1 MAGPGGSGGPIGAGA
16 LAGSARSKVAPS
28 VDFDHSCSDSV
39 EYLTLNF
46 GPFETVHRWRRLPP
60 CDEFV
65 GARRSKHTVV
75 AYKDAIYV
83 FGGDNGKTMLNDLL
97 RFDVK
102 DCSWCRAF
110 TTGTPPAPRY
120 HHSAVVYGSSMFVFG
135 GYTGDIYSNS
145 NLKNKNDLFE
155 YKFATGQWTEWKIE
169 GRLPVARSAHGA
181 TVYSDKL
188 WIFAG
193 YDGNARLND
202 MWTIGLQDRELT
214 CWEEVAQ
221 SGEIPPSCCNFPVA
235 VCRDKMF
242 VFSGQSGAKI
252 TNNLFQFEFKDKTW
266 TRIPTEHLLRGSPPP
281 PQRRYGHTMVAFD
294 RHLYVF
300 GGAADNTLPNELHCY
315 DVDFQTWEVV
325 QPSSDSEVG
334 GAEVPERASASE
346 EAPALASEER
356 GGFKKSRDVFGLDF
370 GTTTAKPP
378 APPASELPSGRLFH
392 AAAVISDAMYIFG
405 GTVDNNIRSGE
416 MYRFQFSC
424 YPKCTLHEDY
434 GRLWESR
441 QFCDVEF
448 VLGEKEECVQG
459 HVAIVTARSRW
470 LRRKIMQA
478 RERLAQKLEEE
489 AAPASREDPGAAGAR
504 PPLLHVAIREAEARP
519 FEVLMQFL
527 YTDKIKYPRKGALGV
542 GTGWTGAQPEARR
555 PPPLMSTGMVE
566 LPDDPDPH
574 SSERSPGPCPPL
586 HPAPHLLPLSMTL
599 RFRELLDAGHV
610 EDVLLIMDVYK
621 LALSFQLCRLEQLC
635 RQYIEASV
643 DLQNVLVVC
652 ESATRLQLGQL
663 KEHCLNF
670 VVKESH
676 FNQVIMM
683 KEFERLSSPLIV
695 EIVRRKQQP
704 PPRAPSE
711 QPVDIGT
718 SLIQDMKAYLE
729 GAGAEFCDI
738 TLLLDGHPRPA
749 HKAILAARSS
759 YFEAMFRSFMPED
772 GQVNISIGEMVPSRQ
787 AFESMLRYIY
797 YGEVNMPP
805 EDSLYLFA
813 APYYY
818 GFYNNRLQ
826 AYCKQNLE
834 MNVTV
839 QNVLQILEAAD
850 KTQALDMKRH
860 CLHIIVHQFTKVS
873 KLPTL
878 RSLSQQ
884 LLLDIIDSLASHIS
898 DKQCAELGADI

>member
-1 MAGPGGSGGPIGAGA
+1 
-16 LAGSARSKVAPS
+16 
-28 VDFDHSCSDSV
+28 
-39 EYLTLNF
+39 
-46 GPFETVHRWRRLPP
+46 
-60 CDEFV
+60 
-65 GARRSKHTVV
+65 
-75 AYKDAIYV
+75 
-83 FGGDNGKTMLNDLL
+83 KTMLNDLL

-155 YKFATGQWTEWKIE
+155 YKFATGQWTEWKTE
-169 GRLPVARSAHGA
+169 GRVPVARSAHGA

-202 MWTIGLQDRELT
+202 MWTIGLQDKELT
-214 CWEEVAQ
+214 CWEEIEQ

-235 VCRDKMF
+235 VCKDKMF

-252 TNNLFQFEFKDKTW
+252 TNNLFQFEFKEKIW

-315 DVDFQTWEVV
+315 DVDSQTWEVI
-325 QPSSDSEVG
+325 QPSPDRREQHREG
-334 GAEVPERASASE
+334 ILPLCSALLSPHLQHCLQLW
-346 EAPALASEER
+346 APSTRRTWSCWR
-356 GGFKKSRDVFGLDF
+356 GSTEGHEDDQRDGE
-370 GTTTAKPP
+370 PP
-378 APPASELPSGRLFH
+378 LGRLFH

-434 GRLWESR
+434 GRLWENR
-441 QFCDVEF
+441 QFSDLEF
-448 VLGEKEECVQG
+448 VLGEKEERVRG
-459 HVAIVTARSRW
+459 HAAIVTARCKW
-470 LRRKIMQA
+470 LRKKIIQA
-478 RERLAQKLEEE
+478 RERLKQVRPL
-489 AAPASREDPGAAGAR
+489 SRSQGVPGG
-504 PPLLHVAIREAEARP
+504 
-519 FEVLMQFL
+519 
-527 YTDKIKYPRKGALGV
+527 
-542 GTGWTGAQPEARR
+542 ARR
-555 PPPLMSTGMVE
+555 PPAAWPGQIALLFCQLCSTF
-566 LPDDPDPH
+566 
-574 SSERSPGPCPPL
+574 SPVL
-586 HPAPHLLPLSMTL
+586 
-599 RFRELLDAGHV
+599 AGHV
-610 EDVLLIMDVYK
+610 QDVLLIMDVYK
-621 LALSFQLCRLEQLC
+621 LALNFKLSRLEQLC
-635 RQYIEASV
+635 LQYIEASV
-643 DLQNVLVVC
+643 DLQNVLIVC
-652 ESATRLQLGQL
+652 ENANKLQLDQL

-670 VVKESH
+670 VVKETH

-683 KEFERLSSPLIV
+683 KEFEHLSSSLIV

-704 PPRAPSE
+704 PVRTHSD
-711 QPVDIGT
+711 QPLDIGT

-729 GAGAEFCDI
+729 GAGTEFCDI
-738 TLLLDGHPRPA
+738 ILLLDGHPRPA
-749 HKAILAARSS
+749 HKAILAARSC

-772 GQVNISIGEMVPSRQ
+772 GQVNISIGEMVPSKQ

-818 GFYNNRLQ
+818 GFSNNRLQ

-839 QNVLQILEAAD
+839 ENVLQILEAAD

-860 CLHIIVHQFTKVS
+860 CLHIIVHQFTKV
-873 KLPTL
+873 
-878 RSLSQQ
+878 
-884 LLLDIIDSLASHIS
+884 
-898 DKQCAELGADI
+898 

>member
-1 MAGPGGSGGPIGAGA
+1 RPP
-16 LAGSARSKVAPS
+16 APS
-28 VDFDHSCSDSV
+28 VS
-39 EYLTLNF
+39 
-46 GPFETVHRWRRLPP
+46 
-60 CDEFV
+60 
-65 GARRSKHTVV
+65 RRSKHTVV

-221 SGEIPPSCCNFPVA
+221 SGEIPPSCCNFPAA
-235 VCRDKMF
+235 VCRDRMF

-252 TNNLFQFEFKDKTW
+252 TNNLFQFEFKDQTPLRSLDGLLWVPAAVRAPCRAPSRDVRMNKAW
-266 TRIPTEHLLRGSPPP
+266 IPSPPCRGSPPFSGP
-281 PQRRYGHTMVAFD
+281 SYTHAVAPAPSTQHLHAGWGQQRPS
-294 RHLYVF
+294 
-300 GGAADNTLPNELHCY
+300 AA
-315 DVDFQTWEVV
+315 
-325 QPSSDSEVG
+325 G
-334 GAEVPERASASE
+334 
-346 EAPALASEER
+346 PALAE
-356 GGFKKSRDVFGLDF
+356 GLCSHLS
-370 GTTTAKPP
+370 PP
-378 APPASELPSGRLFH
+378 VSTQLPSGRLFH

-448 VLGEKEECVQG
+448 VLGG
-459 HVAIVTARSRW
+459 
-470 LRRKIMQA
+470 QA
-478 RERLAQKLEEE
+478 GRPLA
-489 AAPASREDPGAAGAR
+489 PRPSSPAR
-504 PPLLHVAIREAEARP
+504 PKAH
-519 FEVLMQFL
+519 
-527 YTDKIKYPRKGALGV
+527 GGS
-542 GTGWTGAQPEARR
+542 GG
-555 PPPLMSTGMVE
+555 
-566 LPDDPDPH
+566 
-574 SSERSPGPCPPL
+574 
-586 HPAPHLLPLSMTL
+586 
-599 RFRELLDAGHV
+599 AGHV

-621 LALSFQLCRLEQLC
+621 LALGFQLCRLEQLC

-652 ESATRLQLGQL
+652 ESAARLQLGQL

-704 PPRAPSE
+704 PPRAPSD

-805 EDSLYLFA
+805 EDSLYLFS

>member
-1 MAGPGGSGGPIGAGA
+1 MSVPQGGERGESWRTALLRGG
-16 LAGSARSKVAPS
+16 ARGMPRG
-28 VDFDHSCSDSV
+28 CSLQ
-39 EYLTLNF
+39 E
-46 GPFETVHRWRRLPP
+46 RLPALQI
-60 CDEFV
+60 C
-65 GARRSKHTVV
+65 GRRSSCP
-75 AYKDAIYV
+75 
-83 FGGDNGKTMLNDLL
+83 FPSRRKTMLNDLL

-155 YKFATGQWTEWKIE
+155 YKFATGQWTEWKTE

-181 TVYSDKL
+181 TVYSEKL

-214 CWEEVAQ
+214 CWEEIEQ

-235 VCRDKMF
+235 VCKDKMF

-252 TNNLFQFEFKDKTW
+252 TNNLFQFEFKEKIW
-266 TRIPTEHLLRGSPPP
+266 TRIPTEHLLR
-281 PQRRYGHTMVAFD
+281 
-294 RHLYVF
+294 
-300 GGAADNTLPNELHCY
+300 ADNTLPNELHCY
-315 DVDFQTWEVV
+315 DVDSQTWEVI
-325 QPSSDSEVG
+325 QPSPDSEVKPS
-334 GAEVPERASASE
+334 AFLSAFYSPSFLTHLLRAGCIYS
-346 EAPALASEER
+346 
-356 GGFKKSRDVFGLDF
+356 
-370 GTTTAKPP
+370 PP
-378 APPASELPSGRLFH
+378 VVHFFPQLPSGRLFH

-434 GRLWESR
+434 GRLWENR
-441 QFCDVEF
+441 QFSDLEF
-448 VLGEKEECVQG
+448 VLGEKEERVRG
-459 HVAIVTARSRW
+459 HTAIVTARCKW
-470 LRRKIMQA
+470 LKKKIMQA
-478 RERLAQKLEEE
+478 RERLKQVSVLEGQCVLTGT
-489 AAPASREDPGAAGAR
+489 AGWASGQ
-504 PPLLHVAIREAEARP
+504 PLLEVPIREAEAQP

-527 YTDKIKYPRKGALGV
+527 YTDKIKYPRKG
-542 GTGWTGAQPEARR
+542 
-555 PPPLMSTGMVE
+555 
-566 LPDDPDPH
+566 
-574 SSERSPGPCPPL
+574 
-586 HPAPHLLPLSMTL
+586 
-599 RFRELLDAGHV
+599 HV
-610 EDVLLIMDVYK
+610 QDVLLIMDVYK
-621 LALSFQLCRLEQLC
+621 LALNFKLSRLEQLC
-635 RQYIEASV
+635 LQYIEASV
-643 DLQNVLVVC
+643 DLQNVLIVC
-652 ESATRLQLGQL
+652 ENANKLQLDQL

-683 KEFERLSSPLIV
+683 KEFEHLSSSLIV

-704 PPRAPSE
+704 PVRMHSD
-711 QPVDIGT
+711 QPLDIGT

-729 GAGAEFCDI
+729 GAGIEFCDI
-738 TLLLDGHPRPA
+738 ILLLDGHPRPA

-772 GQVNISIGEMVPSRQ
+772 GQVNISIGEMVPSKQ

-818 GFYNNRLQ
+818 GFSNNRLQ

-839 QNVLQILEAAD
+839 ENVLQILEAAD

-873 KLPTL
+873 KLPNL
-878 RSLSQQ
+878 RSLSQP
-884 LLLDIIDSLASHIS
+884 LLLDIIESLANHIS
-898 DKQCAELGADI
+898 DKQCAELGSDI

>member
-1 MAGPGGSGGPIGAGA
+1 MYNLPAIYIKAEGGTQAQPWSHATPGTRTRDPPATVARWVSPLLAVHAGSCSPRGAAAVHAGSCSPPVSLWWLGLAMAAAGAPAGGSG
-16 LAGSARSKVAPS
+16 RSKVAPS

-75 AYKDAIYV
+75 AYRDAIYV

-155 YKFATGQWTEWKIE
+155 YKFATGQWTEWKTE

-214 CWEEVAQ
+214 CWEEIEQ

-235 VCRDKMF
+235 VCKDKMF

-252 TNNLFQFEFKDKTW
+252 TNNLFQFEFKEKIW

-315 DVDFQTWEVV
+315 DVDSQTWEVI
-325 QPSSDSEVG
+325 QPSPDSEVK
-334 GAEVPERASASE
+334 PSALGSLHKPQE
-346 EAPALASEER
+346 NYTTDVLDCSVTV
-356 GGFKKSRDVFGLDF
+356 VFGLDF
-370 GTTTAKPP
+370 SITAVKHPP
-378 APPASELPSGRLFH
+378 TADSELPSGRLFH

-434 GRLWESR
+434 GRLWENR
-441 QFCDVEF
+441 QFSDLEF
-448 VLGEKEECVQG
+448 VLGEKEERVRG
-459 HVAIVTARSRW
+459 HTAIVTARCKW
-470 LRRKIMQA
+470 LKKKIMQA
-478 RERLAQKLEEE
+478 RERLKQVNEGHATCQRDGIGGNVKLC
-489 AAPASREDPGAAGAR
+489 RLQ
-504 PPLLHVAIREAEARP
+504 PLLEVPIREAEAQP

-527 YTDKIKYPRKGALGV
+527 YTDKIKYPRKG
-542 GTGWTGAQPEARR
+542 
-555 PPPLMSTGMVE
+555 
-566 LPDDPDPH
+566 
-574 SSERSPGPCPPL
+574 
-586 HPAPHLLPLSMTL
+586 
-599 RFRELLDAGHV
+599 HV
-610 EDVLLIMDVYK
+610 QDVLLIMDVYK
-621 LALSFQLCRLEQLC
+621 LALNFKLSRLEQLC
-635 RQYIEASV
+635 LQYIEASV
-643 DLQNVLVVC
+643 DLQNVLIVC
-652 ESATRLQLGQL
+652 ENANKLQLDQL

-683 KEFERLSSPLIV
+683 KEFEHLSSSLIV

-704 PPRAPSE
+704 PVRTHSD
-711 QPVDIGT
+711 QPLDIGT

-729 GAGAEFCDI
+729 GAGTEFCDI
-738 TLLLDGHPRPA
+738 ILLLDGHPRPA

-772 GQVNISIGEMVPSRQ
+772 GQVNISIGEMVPSKQ

-805 EDSLYLFA
+805 EDSLLLLKMNSYLF
-813 APYYY
+813 
-818 GFYNNRLQ
+818 
-826 AYCKQNLE
+826 QNLE

-839 QNVLQILEAAD
+839 ENVLQILEAAD

-873 KLPTL
+873 KLPNL
-878 RSLSQQ
+878 RSLSQL
-884 LLLDIIDSLASHIS
+884 LLLDIIESLANHIS
-898 DKQCAELGADI
+898 DKQCAELGSDI

>member
-1 MAGPGGSGGPIGAGA
+1 MSCK
-16 LAGSARSKVAPS
+16 STKVAPS

-75 AYKDAIYV
+75 AYRDAIYV
-83 FGGDNGKTMLNDLL
+83 FGGDNGKNMLNDLL

-155 YKFATGQWTEWKIE
+155 YKFATGQWTEWKVE
-169 GRLPVARSAHGA
+169 GSLPVARSAHGA

-202 MWTIGLQDRELT
+202 MWTVSLQDREHA
-214 CWEEVAQ
+214 CWEEIDQ

-252 TNNLFQFEFKDKTW
+252 TNNLFQFEW

-315 DVDFQTWEVV
+315 DVDSQTWEVI
-325 QPSSDSEVG
+325 QPSLDSEM
-334 GAEVPERASASE
+334 
-346 EAPALASEER
+346 
-356 GGFKKSRDVFGLDF
+356 
-370 GTTTAKPP
+370 
-378 APPASELPSGRLFH
+378 PSGRLFH
-392 AAAVISDAMYIFG
+392 AAAVIQDAMYIFG
-405 GTVDNNIRSGE
+405 GTVDNNVRSGE

-434 GRLWESR
+434 GKLWENR

-448 VLGEKEECVQG
+448 ILGEREERVMG
-459 HVAIVTARSRW
+459 HIAIVTARCQW
-470 LRRKIMQA
+470 LRKKILQA
-478 RERLAQKLEEE
+478 RDRQRQKSKQESNEESDE
-489 AAPASREDPGAAGAR
+489 GATGGPRDIPAGNRTSGTQ
-504 PPLLHVAIREAEARP
+504 PLLEVCIREAEAQP

-527 YTDKIKYPRKGALGV
+527 YTDKIQYPR
-542 GTGWTGAQPEARR
+542 R
-555 PPPLMSTGMVE
+555 
-566 LPDDPDPH
+566 
-574 SSERSPGPCPPL
+574 
-586 HPAPHLLPLSMTL
+586 
-599 RFRELLDAGHV
+599 GHV
-610 EDVLLIMDVYK
+610 QDVLLIMDVYK
-621 LALSFQLCRLEQLC
+621 LALSFKLSRLEQLC
-635 RQYIEASV
+635 VQYIEASV
-643 DLQNVLVVC
+643 DLQNVLSVC
-652 ESATRLQLGQL
+652 ENANKLQLDQL

-676 FNQVIMM
+676 FNQVIMT
-683 KEFERLSSPLIV
+683 KEFEQLSTPLIV

-704 PPRAPSE
+704 PPRLYSD

-718 SLIQDMKAYLE
+718 SLVQDMKAYLE
-729 GAGAEFCDI
+729 GGGLEFCDI
-738 TLLLDGHPRPA
+738 ILLLDGHPRPA
-749 HKAILAARSS
+749 HKAILAARS
-759 YFEAMFRSFMPED
+759 
-772 GQVNISIGEMVPSRQ
+772 
-787 AFESMLRYIY
+787 RYMIPFQHIQQS
-797 YGEVNMPP
+797 EQILT
-805 EDSLYLFA
+805 SLTFYTYLYVGFKTKYLFA

-818 GFYNNRLQ
+818 GFSNNRLQ

-839 QNVLQILEAAD
+839 ENVLQILEAAD
-850 KTQALDMKRH
+850 KTQALDMKKH
-860 CLHIIVHQFTKVS
+860 CLHIIVHQFIKVS
-873 KLPTL
+873 KLPNL
-878 RSLSQQ
+878 RSLSQL
-884 LLLDIIDSLASHIS
+884 LLLDIIESLATHIS
-898 DKQCAELGADI
+898 DKQCAEMGSDI

>member
-1 MAGPGGSGGPIGAGA
+1 MSCK
-16 LAGSARSKVAPS
+16 STKVAPS

-75 AYKDAIYV
+75 AYRDAIYV
-83 FGGDNGKTMLNDLL
+83 FGGDNGKNMLNDLL

-155 YKFATGQWTEWKIE
+155 YKFATGQWTEWKVE
-169 GRLPVARSAHGA
+169 GSLPVARSAHGA
-181 TVYSDKL
+181 TVYNDKL

-202 MWTIGLQDRELT
+202 MWTISLQDREHA
-214 CWEEVAQ
+214 CWEEIDQ

-252 TNNLFQFEFKDKTW
+252 TNNLFQFEFKGHMW

-315 DVDFQTWEVV
+315 DVDSQTWEVI
-325 QPSSDSEVG
+325 QPSLDSEAGVMCAG
-334 GAEVPERASASE
+334 CLRLSKLCILKYYYS
-346 EAPALASEER
+346 LLLSR
-356 GGFKKSRDVFGLDF
+356 FKQSKNVFYSVLVYWACF
-370 GTTTAKPP
+370 M
-378 APPASELPSGRLFH
+378 PSGRLFH
-392 AAAVISDAMYIFG
+392 AAAVIQDAMYIFG
-405 GTVDNNIRSGE
+405 GTVDNNVRSGE

-434 GRLWESR
+434 GKLWENR

-448 VLGEKEECVQG
+448 ILGEREERVLG
-459 HVAIVTARSRW
+459 HIAIVTARCQW
-470 LRRKIMQA
+470 LRKKILQA
-478 RERLAQKLEEE
+478 RDRQRQSSEESDE
-489 AAPASREDPGAAGAR
+489 GVTGGPRDIPGGSRPSGTQ
-504 PPLLHVAIREAEARP
+504 PLLEVSIREAEAQP

-527 YTDKIKYPRKGALGV
+527 YTDKIQYPR
-542 GTGWTGAQPEARR
+542 R
-555 PPPLMSTGMVE
+555 
-566 LPDDPDPH
+566 
-574 SSERSPGPCPPL
+574 
-586 HPAPHLLPLSMTL
+586 
-599 RFRELLDAGHV
+599 GHV
-610 EDVLLIMDVYK
+610 QDVLLIMDVYK
-621 LALSFQLCRLEQLC
+621 LALSFKLSRLEQLC
-635 RQYIEASV
+635 VQYIEASV
-643 DLQNVLVVC
+643 DLQNVLSVC
-652 ESATRLQLGQL
+652 ENANKLQLDQL

-676 FNQVIMM
+676 FNQVIMT
-683 KEFERLSSPLIV
+683 KEFEHLSTPLIV

-704 PPRAPSE
+704 PPRLYSD

-718 SLIQDMKAYLE
+718 SLVQDMKAYLE
-729 GAGAEFCDI
+729 GGGLEFCDI
-738 TLLLDGHPRPA
+738 ILLLDGHPRPA

-772 GQVNISIGEMVPSRQ
+772 GQVNISIGEMVPSKQ

-797 YGEVNMPP
+797 YGDVNMPP

-818 GFYNNRLQ
+818 GFSNNRLQ

-839 QNVLQILEAAD
+839 ENVLQILEAAD
-850 KTQALDMKRH
+850 KTQALDMKKH
-860 CLHIIVHQFTKVS
+860 CLHIIVHQFIKVS
-873 KLPTL
+873 KLPNL
-878 RSLSQQ
+878 RSLSQL
-884 LLLDIIDSLASHIS
+884 LLLDIIESLATHIS
-898 DKQCAELGADI
+898 DKQCAEMGSDI

>member
-1 MAGPGGSGGPIGAGA
+1 MSWFPGTMSCK
-16 LAGSARSKVAPS
+16 SKVAPS

-75 AYKDAIYV
+75 AYRDAIYV
-83 FGGDNGKTMLNDLL
+83 FGGDNGKNMLNDLL

-155 YKFATGQWTEWKIE
+155 YKFATGQWTEWKVE
-169 GRLPVARSAHGA
+169 GRLVARSAHGA
-181 TVYSDKL
+181 TVYNDKL

-202 MWTIGLQDRELT
+202 MWTIGLQDRDQA
-214 CWEEVAQ
+214 CWVEIEQ

-235 VCRDKMF
+235 VCQDKMF

-252 TNNLFQFEFKDKTW
+252 TNNLFQFEFNGHIW

-315 DVDFQTWEVV
+315 DVDSQTWEVI
-325 QPSSDSEVG
+325 QPSTDSEM
-334 GAEVPERASASE
+334 
-346 EAPALASEER
+346 
-356 GGFKKSRDVFGLDF
+356 
-370 GTTTAKPP
+370 
-378 APPASELPSGRLFH
+378 PSGRLFH
-392 AAAVISDAMYIFG
+392 AAAVIHDAMYIFG
-405 GTVDNNIRSGE
+405 GTVDNNVRSGE

-434 GRLWESR
+434 GKLWENR

-448 VLGEKEECVQG
+448 ILGEREEKVWG
-459 HVAIVTARSRW
+459 HIAIVTARCQW
-470 LRRKIMQA
+470 LKKKILQA
-478 RERLAQKLEEE
+478 RDRQKQKCKQEVAEEGEE
-489 AAPASREDPGAAGAR
+489 AAAAAAAGGGGVQKASPASSTSSSSSTITSCTTRASGS
-504 PPLLHVAIREAEARP
+504 PPLLEVCIREAEAQP

-527 YTDKIKYPRKGALGV
+527 YTDKIQYPR
-542 GTGWTGAQPEARR
+542 R
-555 PPPLMSTGMVE
+555 
-566 LPDDPDPH
+566 
-574 SSERSPGPCPPL
+574 
-586 HPAPHLLPLSMTL
+586 
-599 RFRELLDAGHV
+599 GHV
-610 EDVLLIMDVYK
+610 QDVLLIMDVYK
-621 LALSFQLCRLEQLC
+621 LALSFKLSRLEQLC
-635 RQYIEASV
+635 VQYIEASV
-643 DLQNVLVVC
+643 DLQNVLSVC
-652 ESATRLQLGQL
+652 ENANKLQLDQL

-676 FNQVIMM
+676 FNQVIMT
-683 KEFERLSSPLIV
+683 KEFEHLSTPLIV

-704 PPRAPSE
+704 PPRIYSD
-711 QPVDIGT
+711 QPVDIGNEGPLVVHKGT
-718 SLIQDMKAYLE
+718 SLVQDMKAYLE
-729 GAGAEFCDI
+729 GAGRDFCDI
-738 TLLLDGHPRPA
+738 ILLLDGHPRPA
-749 HKAILAARSS
+749 HKAILAARSSDGLNGFFDS

-772 GQVNISIGEMVPSRQ
+772 GQVNISIGEMVPSKQ

-797 YGEVNMPP
+797 YGDVNMPP

-818 GFYNNRLQ
+818 GFSNNRLQ

-839 QNVLQILEAAD
+839 ENVLQILEAAD
-850 KTQALDMKRH
+850 KTQALDMKKH
-860 CLHIIVHQFTKVS
+860 CLHIIVHQFIKVS
-873 KLPTL
+873 KLPNL
-878 RSLSQQ
+878 RSLSQV

-898 DKQCAELGADI
+898 DKQCAEMSSDI

>member
-1 MAGPGGSGGPIGAGA
+1 MLPGVLGVLGVRGVLGVLGVLLRPLGTFSCSRVTGGTSGVLPVPSSARSTESKAVFVLAVSNAEQRFARCPPQLPLCWPPFCFPRVLVPPPGRAAGHLSAVCGQGGANPAA
-16 LAGSARSKVAPS
+16 PRAGSAV
-28 VDFDHSCSDSV
+28 
-39 EYLTLNF
+39 
-46 GPFETVHRWRRLPP
+46 RWVRGGAGGAGGAVR
-60 CDEFV
+60 V
-65 GARRSKHTVV
+65 GA
-75 AYKDAIYV
+75 A
-83 FGGDNGKTMLNDLL
+83 FGKTMLNDLL

-155 YKFATGQWTEWKIE
+155 YKFATGQWTEWKTE

-181 TVYSDKL
+181 TVYSEKL

-214 CWEEVAQ
+214 CWEEIEQ

-235 VCRDKMF
+235 VCKDKMF

-252 TNNLFQFEFKDKTW
+252 TNNLFQFEFKEKIW

-315 DVDFQTWEVV
+315 DVDSQTWEVI
-325 QPSSDSEVG
+325 QPSPDSEVK
-334 GAEVPERASASE
+334 PSAFLSAFYSPSFLTHLCCQCSCCLGRCWE
-346 EAPALASEER
+346 
-356 GGFKKSRDVFGLDF
+356 KSFW
-370 GTTTAKPP
+370 
-378 APPASELPSGRLFH
+378 
-392 AAAVISDAMYIFG
+392 IW
-405 GTVDNNIRSGE
+405 
-416 MYRFQFSC
+416 FSC

-434 GRLWESR
+434 GRLWENR
-441 QFCDVEF
+441 QFSDLEF
-448 VLGEKEECVQG
+448 VLGEKEERVRG
-459 HVAIVTARSRW
+459 HTAIVTARCKW
-470 LRRKIMQA
+470 LKKKIMQA
-478 RERLAQKLEEE
+478 RERLKQGLLGGHQG
-489 AAPASREDPGAAGAR
+489 RPGAERGGAK
-504 PPLLHVAIREAEARP
+504 PLLEVPIREAEAQP

-527 YTDKIKYPRKGALGV
+527 YTDKIKYPRKG
-542 GTGWTGAQPEARR
+542 
-555 PPPLMSTGMVE
+555 
-566 LPDDPDPH
+566 
-574 SSERSPGPCPPL
+574 
-586 HPAPHLLPLSMTL
+586 
-599 RFRELLDAGHV
+599 HV
-610 EDVLLIMDVYK
+610 QDVLLIMDVYK
-621 LALSFQLCRLEQLC
+621 LALNFKLSRLEQLC
-635 RQYIEASV
+635 LQYIEASV
-643 DLQNVLVVC
+643 DLQNVLIVC
-652 ESATRLQLGQL
+652 ENANKLQLDQL

-683 KEFERLSSPLIV
+683 KEFEHLSSSLIV

-704 PPRAPSE
+704 PVRTHSD
-711 QPVDIGT
+711 QPLDIGT

-729 GAGAEFCDI
+729 GAGIEFCDI
-738 TLLLDGHPRPA
+738 ILLLDGHPRPA

-772 GQVNISIGEMVPSRQ
+772 GQVNISIGEMVPSKQ

-797 YGEVNMPP
+797 YGE
-805 EDSLYLFA
+805 
-813 APYYY
+813 
-818 GFYNNRLQ
+818 
-826 AYCKQNLE
+826 
-834 MNVTV
+834 
-839 QNVLQILEAAD
+839 ILEAAD

-873 KLPTL
+873 KLPNL
-878 RSLSQQ
+878 RSLSQP
-884 LLLDIIDSLASHIS
+884 LLLDIIESLANHIS
-898 DKQCAELGADI
+898 DKQCAELGSDI

>member
-1 MAGPGGSGGPIGAGA
+1 MWEACVTQLSLKTTQWGNPARRRWSPAGGSG
-16 LAGSARSKVAPS
+16 RSKVAPS

-75 AYKDAIYV
+75 AYRDAIYV

-155 YKFATGQWTEWKIE
+155 YKFATGQWTEWKTE

-214 CWEEVAQ
+214 CWEEIEQ

-235 VCRDKMF
+235 VCKDKMF

-252 TNNLFQFEFKDKTW
+252 TNNLFQFEFKEKIW

-315 DVDFQTWEVV
+315 DVDSQTWEVI
-325 QPSSDSEVG
+325 QPSPDSEVK
-334 GAEVPERASASE
+334 PSALENYTTDVLDCSVTV
-346 EAPALASEER
+346 
-356 GGFKKSRDVFGLDF
+356 VFGLDF
-370 GTTTAKPP
+370 SITAVKHPP
-378 APPASELPSGRLFH
+378 TADSELPSGRLFH

-434 GRLWESR
+434 GRLWENR
-441 QFCDVEF
+441 QFSDLEF
-448 VLGEKEECVQG
+448 VLGEKEERVRG
-459 HVAIVTARSRW
+459 HTAIVTARCKW
-470 LRRKIMQA
+470 LKKKIMQA
-478 RERLAQKLEEE
+478 RERLKQVNEGHATCQRDGIGGNVKLC
-489 AAPASREDPGAAGAR
+489 RLQ
-504 PPLLHVAIREAEARP
+504 PLLEVPIREAEAQP

-527 YTDKIKYPRKGALGV
+527 YTDKIKYPRKG
-542 GTGWTGAQPEARR
+542 
-555 PPPLMSTGMVE
+555 
-566 LPDDPDPH
+566 
-574 SSERSPGPCPPL
+574 
-586 HPAPHLLPLSMTL
+586 
-599 RFRELLDAGHV
+599 HV
-610 EDVLLIMDVYK
+610 QDVLLIMDVYK
-621 LALSFQLCRLEQLC
+621 LALNFKLSRLEQLC
-635 RQYIEASV
+635 LQYIEASV
-643 DLQNVLVVC
+643 DLQNVLIVC
-652 ESATRLQLGQL
+652 ENANKLQLDQL

-683 KEFERLSSPLIV
+683 KEFEHLSSSLIV

-704 PPRAPSE
+704 PVRTHSD
-711 QPVDIGT
+711 QPLDIGT

-729 GAGAEFCDI
+729 GAGTEFCDI
-738 TLLLDGHPRPA
+738 ILLLDGHPRPA

-772 GQVNISIGEMVPSRQ
+772 GQVNISIGEMVPSKQ

-805 EDSLYLFA
+805 EDSLLLLKMNSYLF
-813 APYYY
+813 
-818 GFYNNRLQ
+818 
-826 AYCKQNLE
+826 QNLE

-839 QNVLQILEAAD
+839 ENVLQILEAAD

-873 KLPTL
+873 KLPNL
-878 RSLSQQ
+878 RSLSQL
-884 LLLDIIDSLASHIS
+884 LLLDIIESLANHIS
-898 DKQCAELGADI
+898 DKQCAELGSDI

>member
-1 MAGPGGSGGPIGAGA
+1 ARQVLPPYGHGA
-16 LAGSARSKVAPS
+16 LGTARPKVAPS

-83 FGGDNGKTMLNDLL
+83 FGGDNG
-97 RFDVK
+97 
-102 DCSWCRAF
+102 AF

-155 YKFATGQWTEWKIE
+155 YKFATGQWAEWKIE
-169 GRLPVARSAHGA
+169 GR
-181 TVYSDKL
+181 DKL

-202 MWTIGLQDRELT
+202 MWTVGLQDRELT
-214 CWEEVAQ
+214 CWEEIEQ

-252 TNNLFQFEFKDKTW
+252 TNNLFQFEFRDKVW

-315 DVDFQTWEVV
+315 DVDFQTWEVI
-325 QPSSDSEVG
+325 QPSPDSEVT
-334 GAEVPERASASE
+334 ASYRPERLGASVH
-346 EAPALASEER
+346 PARPPSTLLTLALS
-356 GGFKKSRDVFGLDF
+356 SPPVFQ
-370 GTTTAKPP
+370 
-378 APPASELPSGRLFH
+378 LPSGRLFH
-392 AAAVISDAMYIFG
+392 AAAVILDAMYIFG

-441 QFCDVEF
+441 QFSDVEF
-448 VLGEKEECVQG
+448 ILGEKEERVRG
-459 HVAIVTARSRW
+459 HVAIVTARCKW
-470 LRRKIMQA
+470 LRKKIMQA
-478 RERLAQKLEEE
+478 RERVRQPEEE
-489 AAPASREDPGAAGAR
+489 GPGPAGGK
-504 PPLLHVAIREAEARP
+504 PPLPPSLLEVAIREAEAQP

-527 YTDKIKYPRKGALGV
+527 YTDKIKYPRKG
-542 GTGWTGAQPEARR
+542 
-555 PPPLMSTGMVE
+555 
-566 LPDDPDPH
+566 
-574 SSERSPGPCPPL
+574 
-586 HPAPHLLPLSMTL
+586 
-599 RFRELLDAGHV
+599 HV
-610 EDVLLIMDVYK
+610 HEVLLIMDVYK
-621 LALSFQLCRLEQLC
+621 LALSFKLCRLEQLC
-635 RQYIEASV
+635 LQYIEASV
-643 DLQNVLVVC
+643 DLQNVLTVC
-652 ESATRLQLGQL
+652 ENANKLQLDQL

-683 KEFERLSSPLIV
+683 KEFEHLSSSLIV

-704 PPRAPSE
+704 PIRTHSE

-718 SLIQDMKAYLE
+718 SLIQDMKACLE
-729 GAGAEFCDI
+729 GAGTDFCDI

-759 YFEAMFRSFMPED
+759 TAPLSARWPAWCVQRVLR
-772 GQVNISIGEMVPSRQ
+772 GRAPSRE
-787 AFESMLRYIY
+787 ALALRLRPESACAPL
-797 YGEVNMPP
+797 G
-805 EDSLYLFA
+805 YLFA

-826 AYCKQNLE
+826 AYCRQNLE

-839 QNVLQILEAAD
+839 ENVLQILEAAD

-873 KLPTL
+873 KLPNL
-878 RSLSQQ
+878 RALSQP
-884 LLLDIIDSLASHIS
+884 LLVDIIESLATHIS
-898 DKQCAELGADI
+898 DKQCAELGSDI

>member
-1 MAGPGGSGGPIGAGA
+1 MAAAANSGG
-16 LAGSARSKVAPS
+16 RSKVAPS

-75 AYKDAIYV
+75 AYRDAIYV

-110 TTGTPPAPRY
+110 TTGTAPAPRY
-120 HHSAVVYGSSMFVFG
+120 HHSAVVSGSSMFVFG

-155 YKFATGQWTEWKIE
+155 YKLATGQWTEWKIE

-202 MWTIGLQDRELT
+202 MWTISLQDRDLT
-214 CWEEVAQ
+214 CWEEIKQ
-221 SGEIPPSCCNFPVA
+221 TGEIPPSCCNFPVA
-235 VCRDKMF
+235 VCKERMF

-252 TNNLFQFEFKDKTW
+252 TNNLFQFEFKEKIW

-315 DVDFQTWEVV
+315 DVDSQTWEVI
-325 QPSSDSEVG
+325 QQSPD
-334 GAEVPERASASE
+334 
-346 EAPALASEER
+346 
-356 GGFKKSRDVFGLDF
+356 
-370 GTTTAKPP
+370 
-378 APPASELPSGRLFH
+378 SELPTGRLFH
-392 AAAVISDAMYIFG
+392 AAAVICDAMYIFG

-424 YPKCTLHEDY
+424 YPKCTLHDDY
-434 GRLWESR
+434 GRLWENR
-441 QFCDVEF
+441 QFSDLEF
-448 VLGEKEECVQG
+448 VLGEKEERVRG
-459 HVAIVTARSRW
+459 HAAIVTARCKW
-470 LRRKIMQA
+470 LRKKITQA
-478 RERLAQKLEEE
+478 KERLKQKSKQEINEEGQE
-489 AAPASREDPGAAGAR
+489 APQKETTGNNVKMGRLQ
-504 PPLLHVAIREAEARP
+504 PLLEVTIREAEAQP

-527 YTDKIKYPRKGALGV
+527 YTDKIKYPRKG
-542 GTGWTGAQPEARR
+542 
-555 PPPLMSTGMVE
+555 
-566 LPDDPDPH
+566 
-574 SSERSPGPCPPL
+574 
-586 HPAPHLLPLSMTL
+586 
-599 RFRELLDAGHV
+599 HV
-610 EDVLLIMDVYK
+610 QDVLLIMDVYK
-621 LALSFQLCRLEQLC
+621 LALNFKLSRLEQLC
-635 RQYIEASV
+635 VQYIEASV

-652 ESATRLQLGQL
+652 ENANKLQLDQL

-683 KEFERLSSPLIV
+683 KEFEHLSSSLIV

-704 PPRAPSE
+704 PLRTHSD
-711 QPVDIGT
+711 QPLDIGT

-729 GAGAEFCDI
+729 GAGLEFCDI
-738 TLLLDGHPRPA
+738 ILLLDGHPRPA

-772 GQVNISIGEMVPSRQ
+772 GQVNISIGEMVPSKQ

-839 QNVLQILEAAD
+839 ENVLQILEAAD
-850 KTQALDMKRH
+850 RTQALDMKRH
-860 CLHIIVHQFTKVS
+860 CLYIIVHQFTKVGCNAVLQGYTC
-873 KLPTL
+873 KNIL
-878 RSLSQQ
+878 
-884 LLLDIIDSLASHIS
+884 
-898 DKQCAELGADI
+898 

>member
-1 MAGPGGSGGPIGAGA
+1 MADAAGSGG
-16 LAGSARSKVAPS
+16 RSKVAPS

-46 GPFETVHRWRRLPP
+46 GPFEAVHRWRRLPP

-75 AYKDAIYV
+75 AYRDAIYV

-155 YKFATGQWTEWKIE
+155 YKLATGQWTEWKIE

-202 MWTIGLQDRELT
+202 MWTISLQDRDLT
-214 CWEEVAQ
+214 CWEEIKQ
-221 SGEIPPSCCNFPVA
+221 TGEIPPSCCNFPVA
-235 VCRDKMF
+235 VCKEKMF

-252 TNNLFQFEFKDKTW
+252 TNNLFQFEFKEKIW

-315 DVDFQTWEVV
+315 DVDSQTWEVI
-325 QPSSDSEVG
+325 QPSPD
-334 GAEVPERASASE
+334 
-346 EAPALASEER
+346 
-356 GGFKKSRDVFGLDF
+356 
-370 GTTTAKPP
+370 
-378 APPASELPSGRLFH
+378 SELPTGRLFH
-392 AAAVISDAMYIFG
+392 AAAVICDAMYIFG

-424 YPKCTLHEDY
+424 YPKCTLHDDY
-434 GRLWESR
+434 GRLWENR
-441 QFCDVEF
+441 QFSDLEF
-448 VLGEKEECVQG
+448 VLGEKEERVRG
-459 HVAIVTARSRW
+459 HTAIVTARCKW
-470 LRRKIMQA
+470 LRKKITQA
-478 RERLAQKLEEE
+478 RERLKQKSKQDVDEEGE
-489 AAPASREDPGAAGAR
+489 GAPQMETAGNNVKLCR
-504 PPLLHVAIREAEARP
+504 LQPLLEVTIREAEAQP

-527 YTDKIKYPRKGALGV
+527 YTDKIKYPRKG
-542 GTGWTGAQPEARR
+542 
-555 PPPLMSTGMVE
+555 
-566 LPDDPDPH
+566 
-574 SSERSPGPCPPL
+574 
-586 HPAPHLLPLSMTL
+586 
-599 RFRELLDAGHV
+599 HV
-610 EDVLLIMDVYK
+610 QDVLLIMDVYK
-621 LALSFQLCRLEQLC
+621 LALNFKLSRLEQLC
-635 RQYIEASV
+635 VQYIEASV

-652 ESATRLQLGQL
+652 ENANKLQLDQL

-683 KEFERLSSPLIV
+683 KEFEHLSSALIV

-704 PPRAPSE
+704 PLRTHSD
-711 QPVDIGT
+711 QPLDIGT

-729 GAGAEFCDI
+729 GAGLEFCDI

-772 GQVNISIGEMVPSRQ
+772 GQVNISIGEMVPSKQ

-839 QNVLQILEAAD
+839 ENVLQILEAAD

-873 KLPTL
+873 KLPNL
-878 RSLSQQ
+878 RSLSQP
-884 LLLDIIDSLASHIS
+884 LLLDIIESLANHIS
-898 DKQCAELGADI
+898 DKQCAELGSDI

>member
-1 MAGPGGSGGPIGAGA
+1 SCGEKGKVGWAPAGGSG
-16 LAGSARSKVAPS
+16 RSKVAPS

-75 AYKDAIYV
+75 AYRDAIYV

-155 YKFATGQWTEWKIE
+155 YKFATGQWTEWKTE

-214 CWEEVAQ
+214 CWEEIEQ

-235 VCRDKMF
+235 VCKDKMF

-252 TNNLFQFEFKDKTW
+252 TNNLFQFEFKEKIW

-315 DVDFQTWEVV
+315 DVDSQTWEVI
-325 QPSSDSEVG
+325 QPSPDSEVK
-334 GAEVPERASASE
+334 PSALENYTTDVLDCSVTV
-346 EAPALASEER
+346 
-356 GGFKKSRDVFGLDF
+356 VFGLDF
-370 GTTTAKPP
+370 SITAVKHPP
-378 APPASELPSGRLFH
+378 TADSELPSGRLFH

-434 GRLWESR
+434 GRLWENR
-441 QFCDVEF
+441 QFSDLEF
-448 VLGEKEECVQG
+448 VLGEKEERVRG
-459 HVAIVTARSRW
+459 HTAIVTARCKW
-470 LRRKIMQA
+470 LKKKIMQA
-478 RERLAQKLEEE
+478 RERLKQVNEGHATCQRDGIGGNVKLC
-489 AAPASREDPGAAGAR
+489 RLQ
-504 PPLLHVAIREAEARP
+504 PLLEVPIREAEAQP

-527 YTDKIKYPRKGALGV
+527 YTDKIKYPRKG
-542 GTGWTGAQPEARR
+542 
-555 PPPLMSTGMVE
+555 
-566 LPDDPDPH
+566 
-574 SSERSPGPCPPL
+574 
-586 HPAPHLLPLSMTL
+586 
-599 RFRELLDAGHV
+599 HV
-610 EDVLLIMDVYK
+610 QDVLLIMDVYK
-621 LALSFQLCRLEQLC
+621 LALNFKLSRLEQLC
-635 RQYIEASV
+635 LQYIEASV
-643 DLQNVLVVC
+643 DLQNVLIVC
-652 ESATRLQLGQL
+652 ENANKLQLDQL

-683 KEFERLSSPLIV
+683 KEFEHLSSSLIV

-704 PPRAPSE
+704 PVRTHSD
-711 QPVDIGT
+711 QPLDIGT

-729 GAGAEFCDI
+729 GAGTEFCDI
-738 TLLLDGHPRPA
+738 ILLLDGHPRPA

-772 GQVNISIGEMVPSRQ
+772 GQVNISIGEMVPSKQ

-805 EDSLYLFA
+805 EDSLLLLKMNSYLF
-813 APYYY
+813 
-818 GFYNNRLQ
+818 
-826 AYCKQNLE
+826 QNLE

-839 QNVLQILEAAD
+839 ENVLQILEAAD

-873 KLPTL
+873 KLPNL
-878 RSLSQQ
+878 RSLSQL
-884 LLLDIIDSLASHIS
+884 LLLDIIESLANHIS
-898 DKQCAELGADI
+898 DKQCAELGSDI

>member
-1 MAGPGGSGGPIGAGA
+1 LQAGGLPPDE
-16 LAGSARSKVAPS
+16 LATMSCKSTKVAPS

-75 AYKDAIYV
+75 AYRDAIYV
-83 FGGDNGKTMLNDLL
+83 FGGDNG
-97 RFDVK
+97 
-102 DCSWCRAF
+102 AF

-155 YKFATGQWTEWKIE
+155 YKFATGQWTEWKVE
-169 GRLPVARSAHGA
+169 GSLPVARSAHGA

-202 MWTIGLQDRELT
+202 MWTISLQDREHA
-214 CWEEVAQ
+214 CWEEIDQ

-252 TNNLFQFEFKDKTW
+252 TNNLFQFEFKGHMW

-315 DVDFQTWEVV
+315 DVDSQTWEVI
-325 QPSSDSEVG
+325 QPSLDSEVG
-334 GAEVPERASASE
+334 TKLI
-346 EAPALASEER
+346 LASE
-356 GGFKKSRDVFGLDF
+356 KSFFFFFFFFFPLL
-370 GTTTAKPP
+370 PP
-378 APPASELPSGRLFH
+378 QMPSGRLFH
-392 AAAVISDAMYIFG
+392 AAAVIQDAMYIFG
-405 GTVDNNIRSGE
+405 GTVDNNVRSGE

-434 GRLWESR
+434 GKLWENR

-448 VLGEKEECVQG
+448 ILGEREERVLG
-459 HVAIVTARSRW
+459 HIAIVTARCQW
-470 LRRKIMQA
+470 LRKKILQA
-478 RERLAQKLEEE
+478 RDRQRQVRATQQGHLI
-489 AAPASREDPGAAGAR
+489 ASGNR
-504 PPLLHVAIREAEARP
+504 PSGTQPLLEVSIREAEAQP

-527 YTDKIKYPRKGALGV
+527 YTDKIQYPR
-542 GTGWTGAQPEARR
+542 R
-555 PPPLMSTGMVE
+555 
-566 LPDDPDPH
+566 
-574 SSERSPGPCPPL
+574 
-586 HPAPHLLPLSMTL
+586 
-599 RFRELLDAGHV
+599 GHV
-610 EDVLLIMDVYK
+610 QDVLLIMDVYK
-621 LALSFQLCRLEQLC
+621 LALSFKLSRLEQLC
-635 RQYIEASV
+635 VQYIEASV
-643 DLQNVLVVC
+643 DLQNVLSVC
-652 ESATRLQLGQL
+652 ENANKLQLDQL

-670 VVKESH
+670 VVKETH
-676 FNQVIMM
+676 FNQVIMT
-683 KEFERLSSPLIV
+683 KEFEHLSTPLIV

-704 PPRAPSE
+704 PPRLYSD

-718 SLIQDMKAYLE
+718 SLVQDMKAYLE
-729 GAGAEFCDI
+729 GGGLEFCDI
-738 TLLLDGHPRPA
+738 ILLLDGHPRPA

-772 GQVNISIGEMVPSRQ
+772 GQVNISIGEMVPSKQ

-797 YGEVNMPP
+797 YGDVNMPP

-818 GFYNNRLQ
+818 GFSNNRLQ

-839 QNVLQILEAAD
+839 ENVLQILEAAD
-850 KTQALDMKRH
+850 KTQALDMKKH
-860 CLHIIVHQFTKVS
+860 CLHIIVHQFIKVS
-873 KLPTL
+873 KLPNL
-878 RSLSQQ
+878 RSLSQL
-884 LLLDIIDSLASHIS
+884 LLLDIIESLATHIS
-898 DKQCAELGADI
+898 DKQCAEMGSDI

>member
-1 MAGPGGSGGPIGAGA
+1 QTTLGFPEGREVLTG
-16 LAGSARSKVAPS
+16 REVAPS

-75 AYKDAIYV
+75 AYRDAIYV
-83 FGGDNGKTMLNDLL
+83 FGGDNG
-97 RFDVK
+97 
-102 DCSWCRAF
+102 AF

-155 YKFATGQWTEWKIE
+155 YKFATGQWTEWKVE
-169 GRLPVARSAHGA
+169 GSLPVARSAHGA

-202 MWTIGLQDRELT
+202 MWTVSLQDREHA
-214 CWEEVAQ
+214 CWEEIDQ

-252 TNNLFQFEFKDKTW
+252 TNNLFQFEFKGNMW

-315 DVDFQTWEVV
+315 DVDSQTWEVI
-325 QPSSDSEVG
+325 QPSLDSEVQTI
-334 GAEVPERASASE
+334 
-346 EAPALASEER
+346 
-356 GGFKKSRDVFGLDF
+356 FIIIIIIIIIIIKSSTFYGKSVLIM
-370 GTTTAKPP
+370 
-378 APPASELPSGRLFH
+378 PSGRLFH
-392 AAAVISDAMYIFG
+392 AAAVIQDAMYIFG
-405 GTVDNNIRSGE
+405 GTVDNNVRSGE

-434 GRLWESR
+434 GKLWENR

-448 VLGEKEECVQG
+448 ILGEREERVMG
-459 HVAIVTARSRW
+459 HIAIVTARCQW
-470 LRRKIMQA
+470 LRKKILQSKQ
-478 RERLAQKLEEE
+478 ESNEESDE
-489 AAPASREDPGAAGAR
+489 GATGGPRDIPAGNRTSGTQ
-504 PPLLHVAIREAEARP
+504 PLLEVCIREAEAQP

-527 YTDKIKYPRKGALGV
+527 YTDKIQYPR
-542 GTGWTGAQPEARR
+542 R
-555 PPPLMSTGMVE
+555 
-566 LPDDPDPH
+566 
-574 SSERSPGPCPPL
+574 
-586 HPAPHLLPLSMTL
+586 
-599 RFRELLDAGHV
+599 GHV
-610 EDVLLIMDVYK
+610 QDVLLIMDVYK
-621 LALSFQLCRLEQLC
+621 LALSFKLSRLEQLC
-635 RQYIEASV
+635 VQYIEASV
-643 DLQNVLVVC
+643 DLQNVLSVC
-652 ESATRLQLGQL
+652 ENANKLQLDQL

-676 FNQVIMM
+676 FNQVIMT
-683 KEFERLSSPLIV
+683 KEFEQLSTPLIV

-704 PPRAPSE
+704 PPRLYSD

-718 SLIQDMKAYLE
+718 SLVQDMKAYLE
-729 GAGAEFCDI
+729 GGGLEFCDI
-738 TLLLDGHPRPA
+738 ILLLDGHPRPA

-772 GQVNISIGEMVPSRQ
+772 GQVNISIGEMVPSKQ

-797 YGEVNMPP
+797 YGDVNMPP

-818 GFYNNRLQ
+818 GFSNNRLQ

-839 QNVLQILEAAD
+839 ENVLQILEAAD
-850 KTQALDMKRH
+850 KTQALDMKKH
-860 CLHIIVHQFTKVS
+860 CLHIIVHQFIKVS
-873 KLPTL
+873 KLPNL
-878 RSLSQQ
+878 RSLSQL
-884 LLLDIIDSLASHIS
+884 LLLDIIESLATHIS
-898 DKQCAELGADI
+898 DKQCAEMGSDI

>member
-1 MAGPGGSGGPIGAGA
+1 MEGK
-16 LAGSARSKVAPS
+16 SKVAPS

-83 FGGDNGKTMLNDLL
+83 FGGDNGKNMLNDLL

-110 TTGTPPAPRY
+110 TTGSPPAPRY

-145 NLKNKNDLFE
+145 NLQNKNDLFE
-155 YKFATGQWTEWKIE
+155 YKFATGQWTEWKVE

-202 MWTIGLQDRELT
+202 MWTIGLQDREMA
-214 CWEEVAQ
+214 CWDEIEQ

-235 VCRDKMF
+235 VCKDKMF

-252 TNNLFQFEFKDKTW
+252 TNNLFQFEFKEKVW
-266 TRIPTEHLLRGSPPP
+266 TRIPTEHLLRGSPAP

-315 DVDFQTWEVV
+315 DVDSQTWEVI
-325 QPSSDSEVG
+325 QPSPDSEG
-334 GAEVPERASASE
+334 SNLYT
-346 EAPALASEER
+346 EATYDP
-356 GGFKKSRDVFGLDF
+356 DF
-370 GTTTAKPP
+370 MM
-378 APPASELPSGRLFH
+378 PSGRLFH

-405 GTVDNNIRSGE
+405 GTVDNNVRSGE
-416 MYRFQFSC
+416 MYRFQ
-424 YPKCTLHEDY
+424 
-434 GRLWESR
+434 
-441 QFCDVEF
+441 
-448 VLGEKEECVQG
+448 KEERVKG
-459 HVAIVTARSRW
+459 HIAMVTARSKW
-470 LRRKIMQA
+470 LRKKITQA
-478 RERLAQKLEEE
+478 RDWLKQKAKQETAVGEEI
-489 AAPASREDPGAAGAR
+489 ASTNPKPASS
-504 PPLLHVAIREAEARP
+504 PLQLEVVIREAEAQP
-519 FEVLMQFL
+519 FEILMQFL
-527 YTDKIKYPRKGALGV
+527 YTDKIKYPRKG
-542 GTGWTGAQPEARR
+542 
-555 PPPLMSTGMVE
+555 
-566 LPDDPDPH
+566 
-574 SSERSPGPCPPL
+574 
-586 HPAPHLLPLSMTL
+586 
-599 RFRELLDAGHV
+599 HV
-610 EDVLLIMDVYK
+610 QDVLLIMDVYK
-621 LALSFQLCRLEQLC
+621 LALSFHLARLEQLC
-635 RQYIEASV
+635 LQYIEASV
-643 DLQNVLVVC
+643 DLQNVLTVC
-652 ESATRLQLGQL
+652 ENANKLQLDQL
-663 KEHCLNF
+663 KEYCLNF

-676 FNQVIMM
+676 FNQVIMT
-683 KEFERLSSPLIV
+683 KEFECLSPCLIV
-695 EIVRRKQQP
+695 EIVRRKHQP
-704 PPRAPSE
+704 PTRVNSD

-718 SLIQDMKAYLE
+718 SLVQDMKNYLE
-729 GAGAEFCDI
+729 GAGMEFCDI

-787 AFESMLRYIY
+787 AFESLLRYVY

-805 EDSLYLFA
+805 EDSLYLFS

-818 GFYNNRLQ
+818 GFTNNRLQ

-839 QNVLQILEAAD
+839 ENVLQILEAAD
-850 KTQALDMKRH
+850 KTQALDMKKH
-860 CLHIIVHQFTKVS
+860 CLHIIVHHFTKVS
-873 KLPTL
+873 KLPNL
-878 RSLSQQ
+878 RSLSQA
-884 LLLDIIDSLASHIS
+884 LLLDIIESLANHIS
-898 DKQCAELGADI
+898 DKQCAELGSDM

>member
-1 MAGPGGSGGPIGAGA
+1 MAAAGTPAGGAG
-16 LAGSARSKVAPS
+16 RSKVAPS

-75 AYKDAIYV
+75 AYRDAIYV

-155 YKFATGQWTEWKIE
+155 YKFATGQWTEWKTE

-214 CWEEVAQ
+214 CWEEIEQ

-235 VCRDKMF
+235 VCKDKMF

-252 TNNLFQFEFKDKTW
+252 TNNLFQFEFKEKIW

-315 DVDFQTWEVV
+315 DVDSQTWEVV
-325 QPSSDSEVG
+325 QPSPDSEPGVLP
-334 GAEVPERASASE
+334 AVAERAE
-346 EAPALASEER
+346 EAPSLPSEER
-356 GGFKKSRDVFGLDF
+356 GLKKSRAVFGLDF
-370 GTTTAKPP
+370 GTAAGKQPPTA
-378 APPASELPSGRLFH
+378 ASELPSGRLFH

-434 GRLWESR
+434 GRLWENR
-441 QFCDVEF
+441 QFSDLEF
-448 VLGEKEECVQG
+448 VLGEKEERVRG
-459 HVAIVTARSRW
+459 HTAIVTARCKW
-470 LRRKIMQA
+470 LKKKIMQA
-478 RERLAQKLEEE
+478 RERLKQKSKQDIEDEGH
-489 AAPASREDPGAAGAR
+489 AACQKDGIGGNVKLCRLQ
-504 PPLLHVAIREAEARP
+504 PLLEVPIREAEAQP

-527 YTDKIKYPRKGALGV
+527 YTDKIKYPRKG
-542 GTGWTGAQPEARR
+542 
-555 PPPLMSTGMVE
+555 
-566 LPDDPDPH
+566 
-574 SSERSPGPCPPL
+574 
-586 HPAPHLLPLSMTL
+586 
-599 RFRELLDAGHV
+599 HV
-610 EDVLLIMDVYK
+610 QDVLLIMDVYK
-621 LALSFQLCRLEQLC
+621 LALNFKLSRLEQLC
-635 RQYIEASV
+635 LQYIEASV
-643 DLQNVLVVC
+643 DLQNVLIVC
-652 ESATRLQLGQL
+652 ENANKLQLDQL

-683 KEFERLSSPLIV
+683 KEFEHLSSSLIV

-704 PPRAPSE
+704 PVRTHSD
-711 QPVDIGT
+711 QPLDIGT

-729 GAGAEFCDI
+729 GAGIEFCDI
-738 TLLLDGHPRPA
+738 ILLLDGHPRPA

-772 GQVNISIGEMVPSRQ
+772 GQVNISIGEMVPSKQ

-818 GFYNNRLQ
+818 GFSNNRLQ

-839 QNVLQILEAAD
+839 ENVLQILEAAD

-873 KLPTL
+873 KLPNL
-878 RSLSQQ
+878 RSLSQP
-884 LLLDIIDSLASHIS
+884 LLLDIIESLANHIS
-898 DKQCAELGADI
+898 DNQCAAVGSDI

>member
-1 MAGPGGSGGPIGAGA
+1 MATAGETPPIGAM
-16 LAGSARSKVAPS
+16 RKVSKVAPS

-75 AYKDAIYV
+75 AYRDAIYV
-83 FGGDNGKTMLNDLL
+83 FGGDNGSTDLIY
-97 RFDVK
+97 
-102 DCSWCRAF
+102 
-110 TTGTPPAPRY
+110 TGELAL
-120 HHSAVVYGSSMFVFG
+120 G

-155 YKFATGQWTEWKIE
+155 YKFATGQWTEWKVE
-169 GRLPVARSAHGA
+169 GRLVARSAHGA
-181 TVYSDKL
+181 TVYNDKL

-202 MWTIGLQDRELT
+202 MWTIGLQDREQA
-214 CWEEVAQ
+214 CWEEIEQ

-252 TNNLFQFEFKDKTW
+252 TNNLFQFEFNGHIW

-315 DVDFQTWEVV
+315 DVDSQTWEVIQIYV
-325 QPSSDSEVG
+325 KNVKRPM
-334 GAEVPERASASE
+334 
-346 EAPALASEER
+346 
-356 GGFKKSRDVFGLDF
+356 
-370 GTTTAKPP
+370 
-378 APPASELPSGRLFH
+378 PSGRLFH
-392 AAAVISDAMYIFG
+392 AAAVIHDAMYIFG
-405 GTVDNNIRSGE
+405 GTVDNNVRSGE

-434 GRLWESR
+434 GKLWENR

-448 VLGEKEECVQG
+448 ILGEREERVLG
-459 HVAIVTARSRW
+459 HIAIVTARCQW
-470 LRRKIMQA
+470 LRKKILQQEA
-478 RERLAQKLEEE
+478 GEESEESSGAKQKDSPSSGRSAGGPPMLEV
-489 AAPASREDPGAAGAR
+489 S
-504 PPLLHVAIREAEARP
+504 IREAEAQP

-527 YTDKIKYPRKGALGV
+527 YTDKIQYPR
-542 GTGWTGAQPEARR
+542 R
-555 PPPLMSTGMVE
+555 
-566 LPDDPDPH
+566 
-574 SSERSPGPCPPL
+574 
-586 HPAPHLLPLSMTL
+586 
-599 RFRELLDAGHV
+599 GHV
-610 EDVLLIMDVYK
+610 QDVLLIMDVYK
-621 LALSFQLCRLEQLC
+621 LALSFKLSRLEQLC
-635 RQYIEASV
+635 VQYIEASV
-643 DLQNVLVVC
+643 DLQNVLSVC
-652 ESATRLQLGQL
+652 ENANKLQLDQL

-670 VVKESH
+670 VVKETH
-676 FNQVIMM
+676 FNQVIMT
-683 KEFERLSSPLIV
+683 KEFEHLSTPLIV

-704 PPRAPSE
+704 PPRVYSD

-718 SLIQDMKAYLE
+718 SLVQDMKAYLE
-729 GAGAEFCDI
+729 GAGREFCDI
-738 TLLLDGHPRPA
+738 ILLLDGHPRPA

-772 GQVNISIGEMVPSRQ
+772 GQVNISIGEMVPSKQ

-797 YGEVNMPP
+797 YGDVNMPP

-818 GFYNNRLQ
+818 GFSNNRLQ

-839 QNVLQILEAAD
+839 ENVLQILEAAD
-850 KTQALDMKRH
+850 KTQALDMKKH
-860 CLHIIVHQFTKVS
+860 CLHIIVHQFIKVS
-873 KLPTL
+873 KLPNL
-878 RSLSQQ
+878 RSLSQP
-884 LLLDIIDSLASHIS
+884 LLLDIIESLASHIS
-898 DKQCAELGADI
+898 DKQCAEMSSDI

>member
-1 MAGPGGSGGPIGAGA
+1 MACK
-16 LAGSARSKVAPS
+16 SKVAPS

-46 GPFETVHRWRRLPP
+46 GPFESVYCWRRLLP

-83 FGGDNGKTMLNDLL
+83 FGGDNGKNMLNDLL

-110 TTGTPPAPRY
+110 TTGSPPAPRY

-155 YKFATGQWTEWKIE
+155 YKFATGLWTEWKIE

-202 MWTIGLQDRELT
+202 MWTIGLQDRDLT
-214 CWEEVAQ
+214 CWEEIEQ

-252 TNNLFQFEFKDKTW
+252 TNNLFQFEFSEKVW

-315 DVDFQTWEVV
+315 DVDSRSWEVI
-325 QPSSDSEVG
+325 QPSPD
-334 GAEVPERASASE
+334 
-346 EAPALASEER
+346 
-356 GGFKKSRDVFGLDF
+356 
-370 GTTTAKPP
+370 
-378 APPASELPSGRLFH
+378 SELPSGRLFH
-392 AAAVISDAMYIFG
+392 AAAVIADAMYIFG
-405 GTVDNNIRSGE
+405 GTVDNNVRSGE

-434 GRLWESR
+434 GRLFENQ

-448 VLGEKEECVQG
+448 ILGEKEERVRG
-459 HVAIVTARSRW
+459 HTAIVTARCKW
-470 LRRKIMQA
+470 LRKKIMQA
-478 RERLAQKLEEE
+478 RDRQRQKFKQEPEDENQNSQQKTESACSQVKLSRSQPMLE
-489 AAPASREDPGAAGAR
+489 
-504 PPLLHVAIREAEARP
+504 VIIRDAEARP
-519 FEVLMQFL
+519 FELLMQFL
-527 YTDKIKYPRKGALGV
+527 YTDKIKYPRK
-542 GTGWTGAQPEARR
+542 
-555 PPPLMSTGMVE
+555 
-566 LPDDPDPH
+566 
-574 SSERSPGPCPPL
+574 
-586 HPAPHLLPLSMTL
+586 
-599 RFRELLDAGHV
+599 
-610 EDVLLIMDVYK
+610 
-621 LALSFQLCRLEQLC
+621 
-635 RQYIEASV
+635 
-643 DLQNVLVVC
+643 
-652 ESATRLQLGQL
+652 
-663 KEHCLNF
+663 
-670 VVKESH
+670 ESH

-683 KEFERLSSPLIV
+683 KEFEHLSSSLIV

-704 PPRAPSE
+704 PIRVHSD

-718 SLIQDMKAYLE
+718 SLVQDMKACLE
-729 GAGAEFCDI
+729 GAGNDFCDI

-772 GQVNISIGEMVPSRQ
+772 GQVNISIGEMVPSKQ
-787 AFESMLRYIY
+787 AFESLLRYIY

-805 EDSLYLFA
+805 EDSLYLFS

-818 GFYNNRLQ
+818 GFFSNRLQ
-826 AYCKQNLE
+826 AYCRQNLE

-839 QNVLQILEAAD
+839 ENVLQIMEAAD
-850 KTQALDMKRH
+850 KTQALDMKKH
-860 CLHIIVHQFTKVS
+860 CLHIIVHQFTKVA
-873 KLPTL
+873 KLPNL
-878 RSLSQQ
+878 RLLSQP
-884 LLLDIIDSLASHIS
+884 LLINIIESLANHIS
-898 DKQCAELGADI
+898 DKQCAELGSDI

>member
-16 LAGSARSKVAPS
+16 LAGGARSKVAPS

-325 QPSSDSEVG
+325 QPSSDSEVS

-346 EAPALASEER
+346 EASALGSEER

-370 GTTTAKPP
+370 GTTTAKQP

-448 VLGEKEECVQG
+448 VLGEVGALPVPGPACERLAAHWCLESWGPAPAGWALAPLGEGPVPSTKAVFSLQKEECVQG

-470 LRRKIMQA
+470 LRRKIVQA

-489 AAPASREDPGAAGAR
+489 AAPAPREAPGAAVGGAR
-504 PPLLHVAIREAEARP
+504 LPLLHVAIREAEARP

-527 YTDKIKYPRKGALGV
+527 YTDKIKYPRK
-542 GTGWTGAQPEARR
+542 
-555 PPPLMSTGMVE
+555 
-566 LPDDPDPH
+566 
-574 SSERSPGPCPPL
+574 
-586 HPAPHLLPLSMTL
+586 
-599 RFRELLDAGHV
+599 GHV

-652 ESATRLQLGQL
+652 ESAARLQLGQL

-704 PPRAPSE
+704 PPRAASD

-797 YGEVNMPP
+797 YGE
-805 EDSLYLFA
+805 
-813 APYYY
+813 
-818 GFYNNRLQ
+818 
-826 AYCKQNLE
+826 
-834 MNVTV
+834 
-839 QNVLQILEAAD
+839 ILEAAD

>member
-1 MAGPGGSGGPIGAGA
+1 NAGPGAPQRRSGSRLLSGG
-16 LAGSARSKVAPS
+16 
-28 VDFDHSCSDSV
+28 
-39 EYLTLNF
+39 
-46 GPFETVHRWRRLPP
+46 TVHRWRRLPP

-75 AYKDAIYV
+75 AYRDAIYV

-155 YKFATGQWTEWKIE
+155 YKFATGQWTEWKTE

-214 CWEEVAQ
+214 CWEEIEQ

-235 VCRDKMF
+235 VCKDKMF

-252 TNNLFQFEFKDKTW
+252 TNNLFQFEFKEKIW

-315 DVDFQTWEVV
+315 DVDSQTWEVI
-325 QPSSDSEVG
+325 QPSPDSEV
-334 GAEVPERASASE
+334 
-346 EAPALASEER
+346 
-356 GGFKKSRDVFGLDF
+356 
-370 GTTTAKPP
+370 KPSNRLLFLTLP
-378 APPASELPSGRLFH
+378 FLSFSFSLSPIFFPQLPSGRLFH

-434 GRLWESR
+434 GRLWENR
-441 QFCDVEF
+441 QFSDLEF
-448 VLGEKEECVQG
+448 VLGEKEERVRG
-459 HVAIVTARSRW
+459 HTAIVTARCKW
-470 LRRKIMQA
+470 LKKKIMQA
-478 RERLAQKLEEE
+478 RERVKQVSILGKYPCSCQKDGIGGNVKLC
-489 AAPASREDPGAAGAR
+489 RLQ
-504 PPLLHVAIREAEARP
+504 PLLEVPIREAEAQP

-527 YTDKIKYPRKGALGV
+527 YTDKIKYPRKG
-542 GTGWTGAQPEARR
+542 
-555 PPPLMSTGMVE
+555 
-566 LPDDPDPH
+566 
-574 SSERSPGPCPPL
+574 
-586 HPAPHLLPLSMTL
+586 
-599 RFRELLDAGHV
+599 HV
-610 EDVLLIMDVYK
+610 QDVLLIMDVYK
-621 LALSFQLCRLEQLC
+621 LALNFKLSRLEQLC
-635 RQYIEASV
+635 LQYIEASV
-643 DLQNVLVVC
+643 DLQNVLIVC
-652 ESATRLQLGQL
+652 ENANKLQLDQL

-683 KEFERLSSPLIV
+683 KEFEHLSSSLIV

-704 PPRAPSE
+704 PVRTHSD
-711 QPVDIGT
+711 QPLDIGT

-729 GAGAEFCDI
+729 GAGTEFCDI
-738 TLLLDGHPRPA
+738 ILLLDGHPRPA

-772 GQVNISIGEMVPSRQ
+772 GQVNISIGEMVPSKQ

-818 GFYNNRLQ
+818 GFSNNRLQ

-839 QNVLQILEAAD
+839 ENVLQILEAAD

-860 CLHIIVHQFTKVS
+860 CLHIIVHQFTKVGS
-873 KLPTL
+873 VISVLLLLPL
-878 RSLSQQ
+878 KYSLSYMFCV
-884 LLLDIIDSLASHIS
+884 L
-898 DKQCAELGADI
+898 

>member
-1 MAGPGGSGGPIGAGA
+1 MAAAVAVADSGE
-16 LAGSARSKVAPS
+16 RSKVAPS

-75 AYKDAIYV
+75 AYRDAIYV

-155 YKFATGQWTEWKIE
+155 YKLATGQWTEWKIE

-202 MWTIGLQDRELT
+202 MWTISLQDRDLT
-214 CWEEVAQ
+214 CWEEIKQ
-221 SGEIPPSCCNFPVA
+221 TGEIPPSCCNFPVA
-235 VCRDKMF
+235 VCKEKMF

-252 TNNLFQFEFKDKTW
+252 TNNLFQFEFKEKIW

-315 DVDFQTWEVV
+315 DVDSQTWEVI
-325 QPSSDSEVG
+325 QPSPD
-334 GAEVPERASASE
+334 
-346 EAPALASEER
+346 
-356 GGFKKSRDVFGLDF
+356 
-370 GTTTAKPP
+370 
-378 APPASELPSGRLFH
+378 SELPTGRLFH
-392 AAAVISDAMYIFG
+392 AAAVICDAMYIFG

-424 YPKCTLHEDY
+424 YPKCTLHDDY
-434 GRLWESR
+434 GRLWENR
-441 QFCDVEF
+441 QFSDLEF
-448 VLGEKEECVQG
+448 VLGEKEERVRG
-459 HVAIVTARSRW
+459 HTAIVTARCKW
-470 LRRKIMQA
+470 LRKKITQA
-478 RERLAQKLEEE
+478 RERLKQKSKQEIDAEGQGTPQKE
-489 AAPASREDPGAAGAR
+489 TAGNNLKVCR
-504 PPLLHVAIREAEARP
+504 QQPLLEVTIREAEAQP

-527 YTDKIKYPRKGALGV
+527 YTDKIKYPRKG
-542 GTGWTGAQPEARR
+542 
-555 PPPLMSTGMVE
+555 
-566 LPDDPDPH
+566 
-574 SSERSPGPCPPL
+574 
-586 HPAPHLLPLSMTL
+586 
-599 RFRELLDAGHV
+599 HV
-610 EDVLLIMDVYK
+610 QDVLLIMDVYK
-621 LALSFQLCRLEQLC
+621 LALNFKLSRLEQLC
-635 RQYIEASV
+635 VQYIEASV

-652 ESATRLQLGQL
+652 ENANKLQLDQL

-683 KEFERLSSPLIV
+683 KEFEHLSSSLIV

-704 PPRAPSE
+704 PLRTHSD
-711 QPVDIGT
+711 QPLDIGT

-729 GAGAEFCDI
+729 GAGLEFCDI
-738 TLLLDGHPRPA
+738 ILLLDGHPRPA

-772 GQVNISIGEMVPSRQ
+772 GQVNISIGEMVPSKQ

-839 QNVLQILEAAD
+839 ENVLQILEAAD

-873 KLPTL
+873 KLPNL
-878 RSLSQQ
+878 RSLSQP
-884 LLLDIIDSLASHIS
+884 LLLDIIESLANHIS
-898 DKQCAELGADI
+898 DKQCAELGSDI

>member
-1 MAGPGGSGGPIGAGA
+1 MSCK
-16 LAGSARSKVAPS
+16 STKVAPS

-75 AYKDAIYV
+75 AYRDAIYV
-83 FGGDNGKTMLNDLL
+83 FGGDNGKNMLNDLL

-155 YKFATGQWTEWKIE
+155 YKFATGQWTEWKVE
-169 GRLPVARSAHGA
+169 GSLPVARSAHGA

-202 MWTIGLQDRELT
+202 MWTISLQDREHA
-214 CWEEVAQ
+214 CWEEIDQ

-252 TNNLFQFEFKDKTW
+252 TNNLFQFEFKGHMW

-315 DVDFQTWEVV
+315 DVDSQTWEVIH
-325 QPSSDSEVG
+325 PSLDSEM
-334 GAEVPERASASE
+334 
-346 EAPALASEER
+346 
-356 GGFKKSRDVFGLDF
+356 
-370 GTTTAKPP
+370 
-378 APPASELPSGRLFH
+378 PSGRLFH
-392 AAAVISDAMYIFG
+392 AAAVIQDAMYIFG
-405 GTVDNNIRSGE
+405 GTVDNNVRSGE

-434 GRLWESR
+434 GKLWENR

-448 VLGEKEECVQG
+448 ILGEEARVLG
-459 HVAIVTARSRW
+459 HIAIVTARCRW
-470 LRRKIMQA
+470 LRKKLLQA
-478 RERLAQKLEEE
+478 RDRQRQKSKQETSEDSDE
-489 AAPASREDPGAAGAR
+489 AASRDLPAGHR
-504 PPLLHVAIREAEARP
+504 PSGTQPMLEVFIREAEAQP

-527 YTDKIKYPRKGALGV
+527 YTDKIQYPR
-542 GTGWTGAQPEARR
+542 R
-555 PPPLMSTGMVE
+555 
-566 LPDDPDPH
+566 
-574 SSERSPGPCPPL
+574 
-586 HPAPHLLPLSMTL
+586 
-599 RFRELLDAGHV
+599 GHV
-610 EDVLLIMDVYK
+610 QDVLLIMDVYK
-621 LALSFQLCRLEQLC
+621 LALSFKLSRLEQLC
-635 RQYIEASV
+635 VQYIEASV
-643 DLQNVLVVC
+643 DLQNVLSVC
-652 ESATRLQLGQL
+652 ENANKLQLDQL

-676 FNQVIMM
+676 FNQVIMT
-683 KEFERLSSPLIV
+683 KEFEHLSTPLIV

-704 PPRAPSE
+704 PPRLYSD

-718 SLIQDMKAYLE
+718 SLVQDMKAYLE
-729 GAGAEFCDI
+729 GGGLEFCDI
-738 TLLLDGHPRPA
+738 ILLLDGHPRPA

-772 GQVNISIGEMVPSRQ
+772 GQVNISIGEMVPSKQ
-787 AFESMLRYIY
+787 AFDSMLRYIY
-797 YGEVNMPP
+797 YGDVNMPP
-805 EDSLYLFA
+805 EDSLYPFQIETVNS
-813 APYYY
+813 YR
-818 GFYNNRLQ
+818 NRKHSQGSL
-826 AYCKQNLE
+826 N
-834 MNVTV
+834 
-839 QNVLQILEAAD
+839 
-850 KTQALDMKRH
+850 R
-860 CLHIIVHQFTKVS
+860 S
-873 KLPTL
+873 S
-878 RSLSQQ
+878 SLSRDAQTSLSPDISSSCSGSIPRCSQASQETVSPSCPGSVLGPPPGGTSPEHLPKEASRVHPKQLPEPPQLAPLATKEQQ
-884 LLLDIIDSLASHIS
+884 LYWELLPS
-898 DKQCAELGADI
+898 D

>member
-1 MAGPGGSGGPIGAGA
+1 MSCK
-16 LAGSARSKVAPS
+16 STKVAPS

-46 GPFETVHRWRRLPP
+46 GPFEPVRRWRRLPP

-75 AYKDAIYV
+75 AYRDAIYV
-83 FGGDNGKTMLNDLL
+83 FGGDNG
-97 RFDVK
+97 
-102 DCSWCRAF
+102 AF

-155 YKFATGQWTEWKIE
+155 YKFATGQWTEWKVE
-169 GRLPVARSAHGA
+169 GSLPVARSAHGA
-181 TVYSDKL
+181 TVYDDKL

-202 MWTIGLQDRELT
+202 MWTISLQDREQG
-214 CWEEVAQ
+214 CWEEMDQ

-252 TNNLFQFEFKDKTW
+252 TNNLFQFEFKGHMW

-300 GGAADNTLPNELHCY
+300 GGVADNTLPNELHCY
-315 DVDFQTWEVV
+315 DVDSQSWEVIH
-325 QPSSDSEVG
+325 PSLDSEVST
-334 GAEVPERASASE
+334 VTR
-346 EAPALASEER
+346 PAQTLSPHTHRVLTHTESSHTPR
-356 GGFKKSRDVFGLDF
+356 GSSVRLR
-370 GTTTAKPP
+370 PQM
-378 APPASELPSGRLFH
+378 PSGRLFH
-392 AAAVISDAMYIFG
+392 AAAVIHDAMYIFG
-405 GTVDNNIRSGE
+405 GTVDNNVRSGE

-434 GRLWESR
+434 GKLWENR

-448 VLGEKEECVQG
+448 ILGEREERVLG
-459 HVAIVTARSRW
+459 HIAIVTARCQW
-470 LRRKIMQA
+470 LRRKILQA
-478 RERLAQKLEEE
+478 KQESGEE
-489 AAPASREDPGAAGAR
+489 AEEGSAGPWEVPAVKPSGTPNLE
-504 PPLLHVAIREAEARP
+504 VSIREAEPQP
-519 FEVLMQFL
+519 FRVLMQFL
-527 YTDKIKYPRKGALGV
+527 YTDKIQYPR
-542 GTGWTGAQPEARR
+542 R
-555 PPPLMSTGMVE
+555 
-566 LPDDPDPH
+566 
-574 SSERSPGPCPPL
+574 
-586 HPAPHLLPLSMTL
+586 
-599 RFRELLDAGHV
+599 GHV
-610 EDVLLIMDVYK
+610 QDVLLIMDVYK
-621 LALSFQLCRLEQLC
+621 LALSFQLARLEQLC
-635 RQYIEASV
+635 VQYIEASV
-643 DLQNVLVVC
+643 DLQNVLSVC
-652 ESATRLQLGQL
+652 ENANKLQLDQL

-676 FNQVIMM
+676 FNQVIMT
-683 KEFERLSSPLIV
+683 KEFERLSTQLIV

-704 PPRAPSE
+704 PLRLYSD

-718 SLIQDMKAYLE
+718 SLVQDMKAYLE
-729 GAGAEFCDI
+729 GGGLDFCDI
-738 TLLLDGHPRPA
+738 VLLLDGHPRPA
-749 HKAILAARSS
+749 HQVILAARSS
-759 YFEAMFRSFMPED
+759 YFEAMFRSFMPVD
-772 GQVNISIGEMVPSRQ
+772 GQVNISIGEMVPSKQ

-797 YGEVNMPP
+797 YGDVNMPP
-805 EDSLYLFA
+805 EDSLYLFS

-818 GFYNNRLQ
+818 GFSNNRLQ

-839 QNVLQILEAAD
+839 ENVLQILEAAD
-850 KTQALDMKRH
+850 KTQALDMKKH
-860 CLHIIVHQFTKVS
+860 CLHIIVHQFIKVS
-873 KLPTL
+873 KLPNL
-878 RSLSQQ
+878 RSLSQL
-884 LLLDIIDSLASHIS
+884 LLLDIIESLATHIS
-898 DKQCAELGADI
+898 DKQCAEMGPDI

>member
-1 MAGPGGSGGPIGAGA
+1 MACK
-16 LAGSARSKVAPS
+16 SKVAPS

-46 GPFETVHRWRRLPP
+46 EPFESVHRWRRLLP

-83 FGGDNGKTMLNDLL
+83 FGGDNGKNMLNDLL

-110 TTGTPPAPRY
+110 TTGSPPAPRY

-155 YKFATGQWTEWKIE
+155 YKFATGQWTEWKVE

-202 MWTIGLQDRELT
+202 MWTIGLQDRDLT
-214 CWEEVAQ
+214 CWEEIEQ

-235 VCRDKMF
+235 VCRDSMF

-252 TNNLFQFEFKDKTW
+252 TNNLFQFEFTEKIW
-266 TRIPTEHLLRGSPPP
+266 MRIPTEHLLRGSPPP

-315 DVDFQTWEVV
+315 DVDCQSWEVI
-325 QPSSDSEVG
+325 QPSPDSE
-334 GAEVPERASASE
+334 
-346 EAPALASEER
+346 
-356 GGFKKSRDVFGLDF
+356 F
-370 GTTTAKPP
+370 
-378 APPASELPSGRLFH
+378 SG
-392 AAAVISDAMYIFG
+392 
-405 GTVDNNIRSGE
+405 
-416 MYRFQFSC
+416 
-424 YPKCTLHEDY
+424 YPKCSLHEDY
-434 GRLWESR
+434 GRLFENQ
-441 QFCDVEF
+441 QFCDLEF
-448 VLGEKEECVQG
+448 VLGEKGERVRG
-459 HVAIVTARSRW
+459 HAAIVTARCKW
-470 LRRKIMQA
+470 LRKKITQA
-478 RERLAQKLEEE
+478 SERQRQKLKQEL
-489 AAPASREDPGAAGAR
+489 EDEGQSSPQKPENTGGHVKR
-504 PPLLHVAIREAEARP
+504 PQPMLEVTIRDAEPQP

-527 YTDKIKYPRKGALGV
+527 YTDKIKYPR
-542 GTGWTGAQPEARR
+542 R
-555 PPPLMSTGMVE
+555 
-566 LPDDPDPH
+566 
-574 SSERSPGPCPPL
+574 
-586 HPAPHLLPLSMTL
+586 
-599 RFRELLDAGHV
+599 GHV
-610 EDVLLIMDVYK
+610 QDVLLIMDVYK
-621 LALSFQLCRLEQLC
+621 LALHFKLSRLEQLC
-635 RQYIEASV
+635 VQYIEASV
-643 DLQNVLVVC
+643 DLQNVLGVC
-652 ESATRLQLGQL
+652 ENANKLQLDEL

-683 KEFERLSSPLIV
+683 KEFEHLSSSLIV

-704 PPRAPSE
+704 PFRLHSD

-718 SLIQDMKAYLE
+718 SLVQDMKAYLE
-729 GAGAEFCDI
+729 GAGRDFCDI

-772 GQVNISIGEMVPSRQ
+772 GQVNISIGEMVPSKQ
-787 AFESMLRYIY
+787 AFESLLRYIY

-805 EDSLYLFA
+805 EDSLYLFS

-818 GFYNNRLQ
+818 GFFSNRLQ
-826 AYCKQNLE
+826 AYCRQNLE
-834 MNVTV
+834 VNVTV
-839 QNVLQILEAAD
+839 ENVLQILEAAD
-850 KTQALDMKRH
+850 KTQAVEMKRH
-860 CLHIIVHQFTKVS
+860 CLHIIVHQFTKVA
-873 KLPTL
+873 KLPNL
-878 RSLSQQ
+878 RLLSQP
-884 LLLDIIDSLASHIS
+884 LLINIIESLASHIS
-898 DKQCAELGADI
+898 DKQCAELGSDI

>member
-1 MAGPGGSGGPIGAGA
+1 VAGGGAGHGGAGA
-16 LAGSARSKVAPS
+16 PAGGAGRSKVAPS

-75 AYKDAIYV
+75 AYRDAIYV

-155 YKFATGQWTEWKIE
+155 YKFATGQWTEWKTE

-214 CWEEVAQ
+214 CWEEIEQ

-235 VCRDKMF
+235 VCKDKMF

-252 TNNLFQFEFKDKTW
+252 TNNLFQFEFKEKVW

-315 DVDFQTWEVV
+315 DVDSQTWEVI
-325 QPSSDSEVG
+325 QPSPD
-334 GAEVPERASASE
+334 
-346 EAPALASEER
+346 
-356 GGFKKSRDVFGLDF
+356 
-370 GTTTAKPP
+370 
-378 APPASELPSGRLFH
+378 SELPSGRLFH

-434 GRLWESR
+434 GRLWENR
-441 QFCDVEF
+441 QFSDLEF
-448 VLGEKEECVQG
+448 VLGEKEERVQG
-459 HVAIVTARSRW
+459 HTAIVTARCKW
-470 LRRKIMQA
+470 LKKKIIQA
-478 RERLAQKLEEE
+478 RERLKQLQ
-489 AAPASREDPGAAGAR
+489 
-504 PPLLHVAIREAEARP
+504 PLLEVPIREAEAQP

-527 YTDKIKYPRKGALGV
+527 YTDKIKYPRKG
-542 GTGWTGAQPEARR
+542 
-555 PPPLMSTGMVE
+555 
-566 LPDDPDPH
+566 
-574 SSERSPGPCPPL
+574 
-586 HPAPHLLPLSMTL
+586 
-599 RFRELLDAGHV
+599 HV
-610 EDVLLIMDVYK
+610 QDVLLIMDVYK
-621 LALSFQLCRLEQLC
+621 LALNFKLSRLEQLC
-635 RQYIEASV
+635 LQYIEASV
-643 DLQNVLVVC
+643 DLQNVLIVC
-652 ESATRLQLGQL
+652 ENANKLQLDQL

-683 KEFERLSSPLIV
+683 KEFEHLSSSLIV

-704 PPRAPSE
+704 PVRTHSD
-711 QPVDIGT
+711 QPLDIGT

-729 GAGAEFCDI
+729 GAGTEFCDI
-738 TLLLDGHPRPA
+738 ILLLDGHPRPA

-772 GQVNISIGEMVPSRQ
+772 GQVNISIGEMVPSKQ

-818 GFYNNRLQ
+818 GFSNNRLQ

-839 QNVLQILEAAD
+839 ENVLQILEAAD

-873 KLPTL
+873 KLPNL
-878 RSLSQQ
+878 RSLSQL
-884 LLLDIIDSLASHIS
+884 LLLDIIESLANHIS
-898 DKQCAELGADI
+898 DKQCAELGSDI

>member
-1 MAGPGGSGGPIGAGA
+1 MADAAGSGG
-16 LAGSARSKVAPS
+16 RSKVAPS

-46 GPFETVHRWRRLPP
+46 GPFEAVHRWRRLPP

-75 AYKDAIYV
+75 AYRDAIYV

-155 YKFATGQWTEWKIE
+155 YKLATGQWTEWKIE

-202 MWTIGLQDRELT
+202 MWTISLQDRDLT
-214 CWEEVAQ
+214 CWEEIKQ
-221 SGEIPPSCCNFPVA
+221 TGEIPPSCCNFPVA
-235 VCRDKMF
+235 VCKEKMF

-252 TNNLFQFEFKDKTW
+252 TNNLFQFEFKEKIW

-315 DVDFQTWEVV
+315 DVDSQTWEVI
-325 QPSSDSEVG
+325 QPSPD
-334 GAEVPERASASE
+334 
-346 EAPALASEER
+346 
-356 GGFKKSRDVFGLDF
+356 
-370 GTTTAKPP
+370 
-378 APPASELPSGRLFH
+378 SELPTGRLFH
-392 AAAVISDAMYIFG
+392 AAAVICDAMYIFG

-424 YPKCTLHEDY
+424 YPKCTLHDDY
-434 GRLWESR
+434 GRLWENR
-441 QFCDVEF
+441 QFSDLEF
-448 VLGEKEECVQG
+448 VLGEKEERVRG
-459 HVAIVTARSRW
+459 HTAIVTARCKW
-470 LRRKIMQA
+470 LRKKITQA
-478 RERLAQKLEEE
+478 RERLKQKSKQDVDEEGE
-489 AAPASREDPGAAGAR
+489 GTPQMETAGNNVKLKLQ
-504 PPLLHVAIREAEARP
+504 PLLEVTIREAEAQP

-527 YTDKIKYPRKGALGV
+527 YTDKIKYPR
-542 GTGWTGAQPEARR
+542 R
-555 PPPLMSTGMVE
+555 
-566 LPDDPDPH
+566 
-574 SSERSPGPCPPL
+574 
-586 HPAPHLLPLSMTL
+586 
-599 RFRELLDAGHV
+599 GHV
-610 EDVLLIMDVYK
+610 QDVLLIMDVYK
-621 LALSFQLCRLEQLC
+621 LALNFKLSRLEQLC
-635 RQYIEASV
+635 VQYIEASV

-652 ESATRLQLGQL
+652 ENANKLQLDQL

-683 KEFERLSSPLIV
+683 KEFEHLSSALIV

-704 PPRAPSE
+704 PLRTHSD
-711 QPVDIGT
+711 QPLDIGT

-729 GAGAEFCDI
+729 GAGLEFCDI

-749 HKAILAARSS
+749 HKAILAARSRFLFPFCS
-759 YFEAMFRSFMPED
+759 PCSF
-772 GQVNISIGEMVPSRQ
+772 
-787 AFESMLRYIY
+787 
-797 YGEVNMPP
+797 YGKFLNGG
-805 EDSLYLFA
+805 S
-813 APYYY
+813 
-818 GFYNNRLQ
+818 
-826 AYCKQNLE
+826 
-834 MNVTV
+834 
-839 QNVLQILEAAD
+839 
-850 KTQALDMKRH
+850 
-860 CLHIIVHQFTKVS
+860 S
-873 KLPTL
+873 
-878 RSLSQQ
+878 
-884 LLLDIIDSLASHIS
+884 
-898 DKQCAELGADI
+898 

>member
-1 MAGPGGSGGPIGAGA
+1 MRSSISAPNMASK
-16 LAGSARSKVAPS
+16 SKVAPS
-28 VDFDHSCSDSV
+28 VEFDHSCSDSV

-83 FGGDNGKTMLNDLL
+83 FGGDNGKNMLNDLL

-145 NLKNKNDLFE
+145 NLKNKNDLVE
-155 YKFATGQWTEWKIE
+155 YKFATGQWTEWKVE

-181 TVYSDKL
+181 TVYNDKL

-202 MWTIGLQDRELT
+202 MWTIGLQDREQA
-214 CWEEVAQ
+214 CWEEIEQ

-235 VCRDKMF
+235 VCKEKMF

-252 TNNLFQFEFKDKTW
+252 TNNLFQFEFKEKVW
-266 TRIPTEHLLRGSPPP
+266 TRIPTEHLLRGSSPP

-300 GGAADNTLPNELHCY
+300 GGAADNTLPNELHAY
-315 DVDFQTWEVV
+315 DVDSQTWEVITAS
-325 QPSSDSEVG
+325 PDSEM
-334 GAEVPERASASE
+334 
-346 EAPALASEER
+346 
-356 GGFKKSRDVFGLDF
+356 
-370 GTTTAKPP
+370 
-378 APPASELPSGRLFH
+378 PSGRLFH
-392 AAAVISDAMYIFG
+392 AAAVISDAQYIFG
-405 GTVDNNIRSGE
+405 GTVDNNVRSGE
-416 MYRFQFSC
+416 MYRFQ
-424 YPKCTLHEDY
+424 
-434 GRLWESR
+434 
-441 QFCDVEF
+441 
-448 VLGEKEECVQG
+448 KEERVKG
-459 HVAIVTARSRW
+459 HIAIVTARCRW
-470 LRRKIMQA
+470 LRKKITQV
-478 RERLAQKLEEE
+478 REQLLQKLRQETEEEDCQHEAQKNSAYTNIKL
-489 AAPASREDPGAAGAR
+489 SH
-504 PPLLHVAIREAEARP
+504 LLPVLQVTIREAEAQP

-527 YTDKIKYPRKGALGV
+527 YTDKIKYPRKG
-542 GTGWTGAQPEARR
+542 
-555 PPPLMSTGMVE
+555 
-566 LPDDPDPH
+566 
-574 SSERSPGPCPPL
+574 
-586 HPAPHLLPLSMTL
+586 
-599 RFRELLDAGHV
+599 HV
-610 EDVLLIMDVYK
+610 QDVLLIMDVYK
-621 LALSFQLCRLEQLC
+621 LALSFKLSRLEQLC
-635 RQYIEASV
+635 AQYIEASV
-643 DLQNVLVVC
+643 DLQNVLIVC
-652 ESATRLQLGQL
+652 ENANKLQLDHL

-676 FNQVIMM
+676 FNQVIMT
-683 KEFERLSSPLIV
+683 KEFEHLSPPLIV

-704 PPRAPSE
+704 PVRVHSD

-718 SLIQDMKAYLE
+718 SLVQDMKAYLE
-729 GAGAEFCDI
+729 GAGYEFCDI
-738 TLLLDGHPRPA
+738 MLLLDGHPRPA

-772 GQVNISIGEMVPSRQ
+772 GQVNISIGEMVPSKQ
-787 AFESMLRYIY
+787 AFESLLRYVY
-797 YGEVNMPP
+797 YGDVNMPP
-805 EDSLYLFA
+805 EDSLYLFS

-818 GFYNNRLQ
+818 GFSNNRLQ

-839 QNVLQILEAAD
+839 ENVLQILEAAD
-850 KTQALDMKRH
+850 KTQALDMKKH
-860 CLHIIVHQFTKVS
+860 CLRIIVQQFTKVS
-873 KLPTL
+873 KLSNL
-878 RSLSQQ
+878 RSLSRP
-884 LLLDIIDSLASHIS
+884 LLLDIIESLANHIS
-898 DKQCAELGADI
+898 DKQCAELGSDI

>member
-1 MAGPGGSGGPIGAGA
+1 ALGAGRSGGRGRSSAGRGGVWVKQCGSGRCLGEAV
-16 LAGSARSKVAPS
+16 R
-28 VDFDHSCSDSV
+28 
-39 EYLTLNF
+39 
-46 GPFETVHRWRRLPP
+46 
-60 CDEFV
+60 V
-65 GARRSKHTVV
+65 GA
-75 AYKDAIYV
+75 V
-83 FGGDNGKTMLNDLL
+83 FAQLSAEKTMLNDLL

-155 YKFATGQWTEWKIE
+155 YKFATGQWTEWKTE

-181 TVYSDKL
+181 TVYSEKL

-214 CWEEVAQ
+214 CWEEIEQ

-235 VCRDKMF
+235 VCKDKMF

-252 TNNLFQFEFKDKTW
+252 TNNLFQFEFKEKIW

-315 DVDFQTWEVV
+315 DVDSQTWEVI
-325 QPSSDSEVG
+325 QPSPDSEVK
-334 GAEVPERASASE
+334 PSAFLSTQM
-346 EAPALASEER
+346 S
-356 GGFKKSRDVFGLDF
+356 
-370 GTTTAKPP
+370 
-378 APPASELPSGRLFH
+378 
-392 AAAVISDAMYIFG
+392 
-405 GTVDNNIRSGE
+405 N
-416 MYRFQFSC
+416 FSC

-434 GRLWESR
+434 GRLWENR
-441 QFCDVEF
+441 QFSDLEF
-448 VLGEKEECVQG
+448 VLGEKEERVRG
-459 HVAIVTARSRW
+459 HTAIVTARCKW
-470 LRRKIMQA
+470 LKKKIMQA
-478 RERLAQKLEEE
+478 RERLKQVSVLEG
-489 AAPASREDPGAAGAR
+489 SVPGAERGGAK
-504 PPLLHVAIREAEARP
+504 PLLEVPIREAEAQP

-527 YTDKIKYPRKGALGV
+527 YTDKIKYPRKG
-542 GTGWTGAQPEARR
+542 
-555 PPPLMSTGMVE
+555 
-566 LPDDPDPH
+566 
-574 SSERSPGPCPPL
+574 
-586 HPAPHLLPLSMTL
+586 
-599 RFRELLDAGHV
+599 HV
-610 EDVLLIMDVYK
+610 QDVLLIMDVYK
-621 LALSFQLCRLEQLC
+621 LALNFKLSRLEQLC
-635 RQYIEASV
+635 LQYIEASV
-643 DLQNVLVVC
+643 DLQNVLIVC
-652 ESATRLQLGQL
+652 ENANKLQLDQL

-683 KEFERLSSPLIV
+683 KEFEHLSSSLIV

-704 PPRAPSE
+704 PVRTHSD
-711 QPVDIGT
+711 QPLDIGT

-729 GAGAEFCDI
+729 GAGIEFCDI
-738 TLLLDGHPRPA
+738 ILLLDGHPRPA

-772 GQVNISIGEMVPSRQ
+772 GQVNISIGEMVPSKQ

-797 YGEVNMPP
+797 YGE
-805 EDSLYLFA
+805 
-813 APYYY
+813 
-818 GFYNNRLQ
+818 
-826 AYCKQNLE
+826 
-834 MNVTV
+834 
-839 QNVLQILEAAD
+839 ILEAAD

-873 KLPTL
+873 KLPNL
-878 RSLSQQ
+878 RSLSQP
-884 LLLDIIDSLASHIS
+884 LLLDIIESLANHIS
-898 DKQCAELGADI
+898 DKQCAELGSDI

>member
-1 MAGPGGSGGPIGAGA
+1 RIKPPHSFHRQRAPGGRGRGRPFVPRNGAAGPRTRDPAPSLCRRANPRRRAVHSGSCSPAPSARPLREPQSRCTLGAVVRRGWRRHGGGRDPAGGAG
-16 LAGSARSKVAPS
+16 RSKVAPS

-75 AYKDAIYV
+75 AYRDAIYV

-155 YKFATGQWTEWKIE
+155 YKFATGQWTEWKTE

-181 TVYSDKL
+181 TVYSEKL

-214 CWEEVAQ
+214 CWEEIEQ

-235 VCRDKMF
+235 VCKDKMF

-252 TNNLFQFEFKDKTW
+252 TNNLFQFEFKEKIW

-315 DVDFQTWEVV
+315 DVDSQTWEVI
-325 QPSSDSEVG
+325 QPSPD
-334 GAEVPERASASE
+334 
-346 EAPALASEER
+346 
-356 GGFKKSRDVFGLDF
+356 
-370 GTTTAKPP
+370 
-378 APPASELPSGRLFH
+378 SELPSGRLFH

-434 GRLWESR
+434 GRLWENR
-441 QFCDVEF
+441 QFSDLEF
-448 VLGEKEECVQG
+448 VLGEKEERVRG
-459 HVAIVTARSRW
+459 HTAIVTARCKW
-470 LRRKIMQA
+470 LKKKIMQA
-478 RERLAQKLEEE
+478 RERLKQK
-489 AAPASREDPGAAGAR
+489 SKQDIEDEGQAVCQKDGIGGNVKLCR
-504 PPLLHVAIREAEARP
+504 LQPLLEVPIREAEAQP

-527 YTDKIKYPRKGALGV
+527 YTDKIKYPRKG
-542 GTGWTGAQPEARR
+542 
-555 PPPLMSTGMVE
+555 
-566 LPDDPDPH
+566 
-574 SSERSPGPCPPL
+574 
-586 HPAPHLLPLSMTL
+586 
-599 RFRELLDAGHV
+599 HV
-610 EDVLLIMDVYK
+610 QDVLLIMDVYK
-621 LALSFQLCRLEQLC
+621 LALNFKLSRLEQLC
-635 RQYIEASV
+635 LQYIEASV
-643 DLQNVLVVC
+643 DLQNVLIVC
-652 ESATRLQLGQL
+652 ENANKLQLDQL

-683 KEFERLSSPLIV
+683 KEFEHLSSSLIV

-704 PPRAPSE
+704 PVRTHSD
-711 QPVDIGT
+711 QPLDIGT

-729 GAGAEFCDI
+729 GAGIEFCDI
-738 TLLLDGHPRPA
+738 ILLLDGHPRPA

-772 GQVNISIGEMVPSRQ
+772 GQVNISIGEMVPSKQ

-818 GFYNNRLQ
+818 GFSNNRLQ

-839 QNVLQILEAAD
+839 ENVLQILEAAD

-873 KLPTL
+873 KLPNL
-878 RSLSQQ
+878 RSLSQP
-884 LLLDIIDSLASHIS
+884 LLLDIIESLANHIS
-898 DKQCAELGADI
+898 DKQCAELGSDI

>member
-1 MAGPGGSGGPIGAGA
+1 MAAAGAPSGGAG
-16 LAGSARSKVAPS
+16 RSKVAPS

-75 AYKDAIYV
+75 AYRDAIYV

-155 YKFATGQWTEWKIE
+155 YKFATGQWTEWKTE

-214 CWEEVAQ
+214 CWEEIEQ

-235 VCRDKMF
+235 VCKDKMF

-252 TNNLFQFEFKDKTW
+252 TNNLFQFEFKEKIW

-315 DVDFQTWEVV
+315 DVDSQTWEVI
-325 QPSSDSEVG
+325 QPSPDS
-334 GAEVPERASASE
+334 
-346 EAPALASEER
+346 
-356 GGFKKSRDVFGLDF
+356 
-370 GTTTAKPP
+370 
-378 APPASELPSGRLFH
+378 
-392 AAAVISDAMYIFG
+392 
-405 GTVDNNIRSGE
+405 
-416 MYRFQFSC
+416 
-424 YPKCTLHEDY
+424 
-434 GRLWESR
+434 
-441 QFCDVEF
+441 
-448 VLGEKEECVQG
+448 EKEERVRG
-459 HVAIVTARSRW
+459 HTAIVTARCKW
-470 LRRKIMQA
+470 LKKKIIQA
-478 RERLAQKLEEE
+478 RERLKQK
-489 AAPASREDPGAAGAR
+489 SKQDIEDEGNAVCQKDGIGGNVKLCR
-504 PPLLHVAIREAEARP
+504 LQPLLEVPIREAEAQP

-527 YTDKIKYPRKGALGV
+527 YTDKIKYPRKG
-542 GTGWTGAQPEARR
+542 
-555 PPPLMSTGMVE
+555 
-566 LPDDPDPH
+566 
-574 SSERSPGPCPPL
+574 
-586 HPAPHLLPLSMTL
+586 
-599 RFRELLDAGHV
+599 HV
-610 EDVLLIMDVYK
+610 QDVLLIMDVYK
-621 LALSFQLCRLEQLC
+621 LALNFKLSRLEQLC
-635 RQYIEASV
+635 LQYIEASV
-643 DLQNVLVVC
+643 DLQNVLIVC
-652 ESATRLQLGQL
+652 ENANKLQLDQL

-683 KEFERLSSPLIV
+683 KEFEHLSSSLIV

-704 PPRAPSE
+704 PVRTHSD
-711 QPVDIGT
+711 QPLDIGT

-729 GAGAEFCDI
+729 GAGIEFCDI
-738 TLLLDGHPRPA
+738 ILLLDGHPRPA

-772 GQVNISIGEMVPSRQ
+772 GQVNISIGEMVPSKQ

-818 GFYNNRLQ
+818 GFSNNRLQ

-839 QNVLQILEAAD
+839 ENVLQILEAAD

-873 KLPTL
+873 KLPNL
-878 RSLSQQ
+878 RSLSQP
-884 LLLDIIDSLASHIS
+884 LLLDIIESLANHIS
-898 DKQCAELGADI
+898 DKQCAELGSDI

>member
-1 MAGPGGSGGPIGAGA
+1 MAAAPGGGCSGSGSGPGSAAGPAA
-16 LAGSARSKVAPS
+16 AARTKVAPS

-155 YKFATGQWTEWKIE
+155 YKFATGQWAEWKIE

-214 CWEEVAQ
+214 CWEEIEQ

-252 TNNLFQFEFKDKTW
+252 TNNLFQFEFRDRIW

-325 QPSSDSEVG
+325 QPSPD
-334 GAEVPERASASE
+334 
-346 EAPALASEER
+346 
-356 GGFKKSRDVFGLDF
+356 
-370 GTTTAKPP
+370 
-378 APPASELPSGRLFH
+378 SELPSGRLFH

-441 QFCDVEF
+441 QFSDVEF
-448 VLGEKEECVQG
+448 ILGEKEERVRG
-459 HVAIVTARSRW
+459 HIAIVTARCKW
-470 LRRKIMQA
+470 LRKKIMQA
-478 RERLAQKLEEE
+478 RERGRQAKPEPEEE
-489 AAPASREDPGAAGAR
+489 APGPK
-504 PPLLHVAIREAEARP
+504 PPLPPALLEVAIREAEARP
-519 FEVLMQFL
+519 FEVLMLFL
-527 YTDKIKYPRKGALGV
+527 YTDKIKYPRKG
-542 GTGWTGAQPEARR
+542 
-555 PPPLMSTGMVE
+555 
-566 LPDDPDPH
+566 
-574 SSERSPGPCPPL
+574 
-586 HPAPHLLPLSMTL
+586 
-599 RFRELLDAGHV
+599 HV
-610 EDVLLIMDVYK
+610 QEVLLITDVYK
-621 LALSFQLCRLEQLC
+621 LALRFRLSRLEQLC
-635 RQYIEASV
+635 LQYIEASV
-643 DLQNVLVVC
+643 DLQNVLTVC
-652 ESATRLQLGQL
+652 ENASKLQLDQL

-683 KEFERLSSPLIV
+683 KEFERLSSALIV

-704 PPRAPSE
+704 PLRAHSE

-718 SLIQDMKAYLE
+718 SLIQDMKACLE
-729 GAGAEFCDI
+729 GAGADFCDI

-772 GQVNISIGEMVPSRQ
+772 GQVNISIGEMVPSKQ
-787 AFESMLRYIY
+787 AFESMLRYMY
-797 YGEVNMPP
+797 YGEVHMPP

-826 AYCKQNLE
+826 AYCRQNLE

-839 QNVLQILEAAD
+839 ENVLQILEAAD

-873 KLPTL
+873 KLPNL
-878 RSLSQQ
+878 RSLSQP
-884 LLLDIIDSLASHIS
+884 LLVDIIESLATHIS
-898 DKQCAELGADI
+898 DKQCAELGSDI

>member
-1 MAGPGGSGGPIGAGA
+1 MHYSDPVVCALMACK
-16 LAGSARSKVAPS
+16 SKVAPS

-46 GPFETVHRWRRLPP
+46 GPFESVHRWRRLLP

-83 FGGDNGKTMLNDLL
+83 FGGDNGKNMLNDLL

-155 YKFATGQWTEWKIE
+155 YKFGTGLWTEWKIE

-181 TVYSDKL
+181 TVYDDKL

-202 MWTIGLQDRELT
+202 MWTISLQDRESAT
-214 CWEEVAQ
+214 WEEIEQ

-252 TNNLFQFEFKDKTW
+252 TNNLFQFEFAEKVW
-266 TRIPTEHLLRGSPPP
+266 MRIPTEHLLRGSPPP

-315 DVDFQTWEVV
+315 DVDSQSWEVI
-325 QPSSDSEVG
+325 QPSPD
-334 GAEVPERASASE
+334 
-346 EAPALASEER
+346 
-356 GGFKKSRDVFGLDF
+356 
-370 GTTTAKPP
+370 
-378 APPASELPSGRLFH
+378 SELPSGRLFH
-392 AAAVISDAMYIFG
+392 AAAVIDDAMYIFG
-405 GTVDNNIRSGE
+405 GTVDNNVRSGE

-434 GRLWESR
+434 GRLFENQ

-448 VLGEKEECVQG
+448 ILGEKEERVRG
-459 HVAIVTARSRW
+459 HISIITARCKY
-470 LRRKIMQA
+470 LRKKITQA
-478 RERLAQKLEEE
+478 RERQRQQENQDQEEDGQSVQQKQENTNG
-489 AAPASREDPGAAGAR
+489 PQKTSRCLPMLD
-504 PPLLHVAIREAEARP
+504 VIIRDAEARP
-519 FEVLMQFL
+519 FELLMQFL
-527 YTDKIKYPRKGALGV
+527 YTDKIKYPRKG
-542 GTGWTGAQPEARR
+542 
-555 PPPLMSTGMVE
+555 
-566 LPDDPDPH
+566 
-574 SSERSPGPCPPL
+574 
-586 HPAPHLLPLSMTL
+586 
-599 RFRELLDAGHV
+599 HV
-610 EDVLLIMDVYK
+610 QDVLLIMDVYK
-621 LALSFQLCRLEQLC
+621 LALHFKLSRLEQLC
-635 RQYIEASV
+635 VQYIEASV

-652 ESATRLQLGQL
+652 ENANKLQLDQL

-683 KEFERLSSPLIV
+683 KEFEHLSSSLIV

-704 PPRAPSE
+704 PLRIHSD

-718 SLIQDMKAYLE
+718 SLVQDMKAYLE
-729 GAGAEFCDI
+729 GAGRDFCDI

-749 HKAILAARSS
+749 HKTILAARSS

-772 GQVNISIGEMVPSRQ
+772 GQVNISIGEMVPSKQ
-787 AFESMLRYIY
+787 AFESLLRYIY

-805 EDSLYLFA
+805 EDSLYLFS

-818 GFYNNRLQ
+818 GFFSNRLQ
-826 AYCKQNLE
+826 AYCRQNLE

-839 QNVLQILEAAD
+839 ENVLQILEAAD
-850 KTQALDMKRH
+850 KTQAVDMKKH
-860 CLHIIVHQFTKVS
+860 CLHIIVHQFTKVA
-873 KLPTL
+873 KLPNL
-878 RSLSQQ
+878 RLLSQP
-884 LLLDIIDSLASHIS
+884 LLINIIESLASHIS
-898 DKQCAELGADI
+898 DKQCAELGSDI